1 MKKQFLFFLFCLCA
15 GVSNVW
21 AQETDW
27 SSLFT
32 RVSEGITYTCENDEA
47 YPWSLA
53 DGVLTSTNKGVGGS
67 SSTFKISLTCEHLAQ
82 IQWRYSV
89 SSESGYDKLTIKHNG
104 VELGTYSG
112 EKEFQYYTIDVLAGT
127 HELTFTYSKDGSTDT
142 GRDEAQISTISIRS
156 WGLEA
161 VEINLSAP
169 GQLGEEAVAA
179 VGTLPQMV
187 SMRLQG
193 TLNKED
199 WNAISNMTG
208 LKYVDLTET
217 TLTEI
222 PERGFANC
230 KVQEIKWPKNLKVIG
245 KAAFCSGSGNNYYYG
260 YLKGHLVLPET
271 LDSIGPAAF
280 YASPIQKV
288 TMPHKT
294 VALTSKIFQ
303 NCSSLKEVEF
313 NSCSSYITS
322 EMFKSCNSL
331 QSVSDADSVK
341 AVYNGAFYGCT
352 SLSTLGTKNP
362 KSVADYA
369 FYECKK
375 LDSIGLSEV
384 TSLGLCAFYSC
395 QSLKTVDMPKVS
407 SMSESCFSSCSA
419 LTSVSIGDKLSTI
432 PSSAFSGCSALKTI
446 TLGASVSYFDSYAFN
461 GVSPEKLYINAP
473 TPPGVYSSGVFG
485 STSGTLYVP
494 EYSMVSYKLHDYWS
508 KFTSVDVNPNPV
520 TSLALNGKLSL
531 TSNARIP
538 DSPNVMM
545 YGNGS
550 SFIVN
555 GNKEQT
561 LGRFVAHYNNSASSS
576 IISRCNNMTSTGS
589 EVRYYLDDRY
599 WYFICPPFD
608 VRMSDI
614 TTIYG
619 NQVAVR
625 YYDSE
630 ARAAGSTSNWKDVAP
645 DATLKAGQGYIF
657 KTSSDDHVCMPATEE
672 THNQIFR
679 SQAVTTPLSEYSS
692 DDANARNWN
701 LVGNPYACFYDIY
714 RMDYTAPLT
723 VWNSVNKTYNA
734 YSIADDAFA
743 LHPMEAF
750 FVQKPDGVEAITF
763 QPEGRQITSTI
774 DHSAGVKAMA
784 GKAASRRFIELELS
798 NGITDDHT
806 RLVVN
811 PQAQETFDA
820 NNDASKMMSTDITAQ
835 IFSVQGDEAYA
846 IKESPFAAGQAEI
859 GMWFPADGQYVVNIT
874 RADVKVELMDNGA
887 VVPMPY
893 TFTADEGFC
902 EGRFVLRITTDPT
915 AIEGVDGNDASA
927 PLYDLQGR
935 KVGSTTHKGIYVQ
948 KGKKMV
954 VK

>member
-15 GVSNVW
+15 GVSNLW

-27 SSLFT
+27 SPLFT

-47 YPWSLA
+47 YPWNLANGSLI
-53 DGVLTSTNKGVGGS
+53 STNKAHSS
-67 SSTFKISLTCEHLAQ
+67 SSTFKITFSCESAIYFHMQ
-82 IQWRYSV
+82 YGT
-89 SSESGYDKLTIKHNG
+89 SSEGTYDKLTVVLDERTFTCSG
-104 VELGTYSG
+104 TVSSFDFVELQPG
-112 EKEFQYYTIDVLAGT
+112 EHVLT
-127 HELTFTYSKDGSTDT
+127 LTYSKDGSGSSGSDQVWVSSLKLTDMET
-142 GRDEAQISTISIRS
+142 GIPVI
-156 WGLEA
+156 GLA
-161 VEINLSAP
+161 AP
-169 GQLGEEAVAA
+169 GQLGEEAIAQF
-179 VGTLPQMV
+179 GTLPKV
-187 SMRLQG
+187 DVLRLKG
-193 TLNKED
+193 SLNKED
-199 WNAISNMTG
+199 WTTIKNMTT
-208 LKYVDLTET
+208 LCYLDMSET
-217 TLTEI
+217 TVTEI
-222 PERGFANC
+222 PAEAFTNTSIRT
-230 KVQEIKWPKNLKVIG
+230 IKWPANLKVIG
-245 KAAFCSGSGNNYYYG
+245 GKAFYNK
-260 YLKGHLVLPET
+260 YLRGHLVLPET
-271 LDSIGPAAF
+271 LDSIGPSAF
-280 YASPIQKV
+280 YRNYIDSV
-288 TMPHKT
+288 SMPHKQI
-294 VALTSKIFQ
+294 AFANDIFRENSNLTK
-303 NCSSLKEVEF
+303 VEF
-313 NSCSSYITS
+313 NSCASYMTNN
-322 EMFKSCNSL
+322 MFYS
-331 QSVSDADSVK
+331 
-341 AVYNGAFYGCT
+341 
-352 SLSTLGTKNP
+352 
-362 KSVADYA
+362 
-369 FYECKK
+369 CKK
-375 LDSIGLSEV
+375 LRSVSGMECVKTIGGSVFAECDSLRTVGNIVPTMIGNNAFYACRKLESFDLSQV
-384 TSLGLCAFYSC
+384 TSVGEGAFYSC
-395 QSLKTVDMPKVS
+395 QSLKTVDMPEVS
-407 SMSESCFSSCSA
+407 SMGGSCFSSCSA
-419 LTSVSIGDKLSTI
+419 LTSVSIGDKLSKI
-432 PSSAFSGCSALKTI
+432 PNSAFSGCSALKTI
-446 TLGASVSYFDSYAFN
+446 TLGASVSYFDYSAFN

-473 TPPGVYSSGVFG
+473 TPPGVYSNGIFG

-550 SFIVN
+550 SFIIN

-561 LGRFVAHYNNSASSS
+561 LGSFVAYYNYGVSSS
-576 IISRCNNMTSTGS
+576 VISRCNNMTSTGS
-589 EVRYYLDDRY
+589 EARYWMNSGY

-614 TTIYG
+614 TTISG

-630 ARAAGSTSNWKDVAP
+630 ARATGSTSNWKDVAP
-645 DATLKAGQGYIF
+645 EATLKAGQGYIF
-657 KTSSDDHVCMPATEE
+657 RVSSADYVCMPATEE

-723 VWNSVNKTYNA
+723 VWNSDNSTYNA
-734 YSIADDAFA
+734 YSIADDDFA

-820 NNDASKMMSTDITAQ
+820 NNDASKMMSTDVTAQ

-902 EGRFVLRITTDPT
+902 EGRFVLRITTAPT

>member
-27 SSLFT
+27 SPLFT
-32 RVSEGITYTCENDEA
+32 RVSEGVTYTCENDEA
-47 YPWSLA
+47 YPWNLA
-53 DGVLTSTNKGVGGS
+53 NGYLISTNKADNS
-67 SSTFKISLTCEHLAQ
+67 SSTFKITFSCES
-82 IQWRYSV
+82 SV
-89 SSESGYDKLTIKHNG
+89 LFGMNYGTSTESGYDKLTVVLDGNSFTCSG
-104 VELGTYSG
+104 TASSDEFPELQPG
-112 EKEFQYYTIDVLAGT
+112 EHVLT
-127 HELTFTYSKDGSTDT
+127 LTYSKDGSGSSGSDQVWVSRLALMDQET
-142 GRDEAQISTISIRS
+142 GIPVIDLA
-156 WGLEA
+156 
-161 VEINLSAP
+161 AP
-169 GQLGEEAVAA
+169 GQLGEEAVAQF
-179 VGTLPQMV
+179 GTLPKV
-187 SMRLQG
+187 DVLRLKG
-193 TLNKED
+193 SLNKED
-199 WNAISNMTG
+199 WATIKNMTG
-208 LKYVDLTET
+208 LSYLDMTET
-217 TLTEI
+217 TVTEI
-222 PERGFANC
+222 PAEAFTNNRI
-230 KVQEIKWPKNLKVIG
+230 KTIKWPANLKVIG
-245 KAAFCSGSGNNYYYG
+245 GKAFYEK

-271 LDSIGPAAF
+271 LDSIGPSAF
-280 YASPIQKV
+280 YKNSIDSV
-288 TMPHKT
+288 SMPHKQI
-294 VALTSKIFQ
+294 AFANDIFRENPNLTK
-303 NCSSLKEVEF
+303 VEF
-313 NSCSSYITS
+313 NSCASYMTNN
-322 EMFKSCNSL
+322 MFYSCKRL
-331 QSVSDADSVK
+331 RSVSGMECVKTIGGFVFAHCDSLRTVGNISPTT
-341 AVYNGAFYGCT
+341 VGQYGFYN
-352 SLSTLGTKNP
+352 
-362 KSVADYA
+362 
-369 FYECKK
+369 CKK
-375 LDSIGLSEV
+375 LESFDLSQV
-384 TSLGLCAFYSC
+384 TSVGEDAFYSC
-395 QSLKTVDMPKVS
+395 QSLKTVDMPEVS
-407 SMSESCFSSCSA
+407 SMGGSCFSSCSA
-419 LTSVSIGDKLSTI
+419 LTSVSIGDKLSKI
-432 PSSAFSGCSALKTI
+432 PSSAFSGCRALKTI
-446 TLGASVSYFDSYAFN
+446 TLGASVSYFDSNAFN

-473 TPPGVYSSGVFG
+473 TPPGVYSNGTFG

-520 TSLALNGKLSL
+520 TSLALNSKLSL

-545 YGNGS
+545 YANGS
-550 SFIVN
+550 SFIIN

-561 LGRFVAHYNNSASSS
+561 LGSFVAYYNNSASSS
-576 IISRCNNMTSTGS
+576 VISRCNNMSSTAS
-589 EVRYYLDDRY
+589 EARYWMNSGY

-614 TTIYG
+614 TTISG
-619 NQVAVR
+619 NQVAIR

-630 ARAAGSTSNWKDVAP
+630 ARATGSTSNWKDVAP
-645 DATLKAGQGYIF
+645 EATLKAGQGYIF
-657 KTSSDDHVCMPATEE
+657 RVSSADYVCMPATEE
-672 THNQIFR
+672 THNQIFC

-723 VWNSVNKTYNA
+723 VWNSDNSTYNA
-734 YSIADDAFA
+734 YSIADDDFA
-743 LHPMEAF
+743 LRPMQAF

-915 AIEGVDGNDASA
+915 AIEGVEGNDASA

>member
-27 SSLFT
+27 SPLFT
-32 RVSEGITYTCENDEA
+32 RVSEGVTYTCENDEA
-47 YPWSLA
+47 YPWNLA
-53 DGVLTSTNKGVGGS
+53 NGYLISTNKVDKS
-67 SSTFKISLTCEHLAQ
+67 SSTFKITFSCES
-82 IQWRYSV
+82 SV
-89 SSESGYDKLTIKHNG
+89 LFGMNYGTSTESGYDKLTVVLDGNSFTCSG
-104 VELGTYSG
+104 TASSDEFTELQPG
-112 EKEFQYYTIDVLAGT
+112 EHVLT
-127 HELTFTYSKDGSTDT
+127 LTYSKDGSGSSGSDQVWVSRLALMDQET
-142 GRDEAQISTISIRS
+142 GIPVIDLA
-156 WGLEA
+156 
-161 VEINLSAP
+161 AP
-169 GQLGEEAVAA
+169 GQLGEEAVAQF
-179 VGTLPQMV
+179 GTLPKV
-187 SMRLQG
+187 DVLRLKG
-193 TLNKED
+193 SLNKED
-199 WNAISNMTG
+199 WATIKNMTG
-208 LKYVDLTET
+208 LSYLDMTET
-217 TLTEI
+217 TVTEI
-222 PERGFANC
+222 PAEAFTNNRI
-230 KVQEIKWPKNLKVIG
+230 QTIKWPANLKVIG
-245 KAAFCSGSGNNYYYG
+245 GKAFYDK

-271 LDSIGPAAF
+271 LDSIGPSAF
-280 YASPIQKV
+280 YKNTIDSV
-288 TMPHKT
+288 SMPHKQI
-294 VALTSKIFQ
+294 AFANDIFRENPNLTK
-303 NCSSLKEVEF
+303 VEF
-313 NSCSSYITS
+313 NSCASYMTNN
-322 EMFKSCNSL
+322 MFYSCKRL
-331 QSVSDADSVK
+331 RSVSGMECVKTIGGSVFAHCDSLRTVG
-341 AVYNGAFYGCT
+341 NISPTTIGQ
-352 SLSTLGTKNP
+352 
-362 KSVADYA
+362 YA
-369 FYECKK
+369 FYNCKK
-375 LDSIGLSEV
+375 LESFDLSQV
-384 TSLGLCAFYSC
+384 TSVGEDAFYSC
-395 QSLKTVDMPKVS
+395 QSLKTVDMPEVS
-407 SMSESCFSSCSA
+407 SMGGSCFSSCSA
-419 LTSVSIGDKLSTI
+419 LTSVSIGDKLSKI

-446 TLGASVSYFDSYAFN
+446 TLGASVSYFDSNAFN

-473 TPPGVYSSGVFG
+473 TPPGVYSNGTFG

-520 TSLALNGKLSL
+520 TSLALNSKLSL

-545 YGNGS
+545 YANGS
-550 SFIVN
+550 SFIIN

-561 LGRFVAHYNNSASSS
+561 LGRFVAYYNNSASSS
-576 IISRCNNMTSTGS
+576 VISRCNNMSSTAS
-589 EVRYYLDDRY
+589 EARYWMNSGY

-614 TTIYG
+614 TTISG
-619 NQVAVR
+619 NQVAIR

-657 KTSSDDHVCMPATEE
+657 RVSSADYVCMPATEE

>member
-15 GVSNVW
+15 GVSNLW

-27 SSLFT
+27 SPLFT
-32 RVSEGITYTCENDEA
+32 RVSEGVTYTCENDEA
-47 YPWSLA
+47 YPWNLANGSLI
-53 DGVLTSTNKGVGGS
+53 STNKAHSS
-67 SSTFKISLTCEHLAQ
+67 SSTFKITFSCESAIYFHMQ
-82 IQWRYSV
+82 YGT
-89 SSESGYDKLTIKHNG
+89 SSEGTYDKLTVVLDERTFTCSG
-104 VELGTYSG
+104 TVSSFDFVELQPG
-112 EKEFQYYTIDVLAGT
+112 EHVLT
-127 HELTFTYSKDGSTDT
+127 LTYSKDGSGSSGSDQVWVSSLKLTDMET
-142 GRDEAQISTISIRS
+142 GIPVI
-156 WGLEA
+156 GLA
-161 VEINLSAP
+161 AP
-169 GQLGEEAVAA
+169 GQLGEEAIAQF
-179 VGTLPQMV
+179 GTLPKV
-187 SMRLQG
+187 DVLRLKG
-193 TLNKED
+193 SLNKED
-199 WNAISNMTG
+199 WTTIKNMTY
-208 LKYVDLTET
+208 LCYLDMSET
-217 TLTEI
+217 TVTEI
-222 PERGFANC
+222 PAEAFTNTSIRT
-230 KVQEIKWPKNLKVIG
+230 IKWPANLKVIG
-245 KAAFCSGSGNNYYYG
+245 GKAFYNK
-260 YLKGHLVLPET
+260 YLRGHLVLPET
-271 LDSIGPAAF
+271 LDSIGPSAF
-280 YASPIQKV
+280 YRNYIDSV
-288 TMPHKT
+288 SMPHKQI
-294 VALTSKIFQ
+294 AFANDIFRENSNLTK
-303 NCSSLKEVEF
+303 VEF
-313 NSCSSYITS
+313 NSCASYMTNN
-322 EMFKSCNSL
+322 MFYS
-331 QSVSDADSVK
+331 
-341 AVYNGAFYGCT
+341 
-352 SLSTLGTKNP
+352 
-362 KSVADYA
+362 
-369 FYECKK
+369 CKK
-375 LDSIGLSEV
+375 LRSVSGMECVKTIGGSVFAECDSLRTVGNIVPTMIGNNAFYACRKLESFDLSQV
-384 TSLGLCAFYSC
+384 TSVGEGAFYSC
-395 QSLKTVDMPKVS
+395 QSLKTVDMPEVS
-407 SMSESCFSSCSA
+407 SMGGSCFSSCSA
-419 LTSVSIGDKLSTI
+419 LTSVSIGDKLSKI
-432 PSSAFSGCSALKTI
+432 PNSAFSGCSALKTI
-446 TLGASVSYFDSYAFN
+446 TLGASVSYFDYNAFN

-473 TPPGVYSSGVFG
+473 TPPGVYNNNTFA

-520 TSLALNGKLSL
+520 TSLTLSGKLSL

-545 YGNGS
+545 NTGS

-561 LGRFVAHYNNSASSS
+561 LGSFVAYYNNGVSSS
-576 IISRCNNMTSTGS
+576 VISRCNNMTSTGS
-589 EVRYYLDDRY
+589 EARYWMNSGY

-614 TTIYG
+614 TTISG
-619 NQVAVR
+619 NQVAIR

-630 ARAAGSTSNWKDVAP
+630 ARATGSTSNWKDVAP
-645 DATLKAGQGYIF
+645 EATLKAGQGYIF
-657 KTSSDDHVCMPATEE
+657 RVSSADYVCMPATEE

-723 VWNSVNKTYNA
+723 VWNSDNRTYNA
-734 YSIADDAFA
+734 YSIADDDFA
-743 LHPMEAF
+743 LRPMEAF

-763 QPEGRQITSTI
+763 QPEGRQTDSNI

-798 NGITDDHT
+798 NGTTDDHT

-835 IFSVQGDEAYA
+835 IFSVLGDEAYA

>member
-27 SSLFT
+27 SPLFT
-32 RVSEGITYTCENDEA
+32 RVSEGVTYTCENDEA
-47 YPWSLA
+47 YPWNLA
-53 DGVLTSTNKGVGGS
+53 NGYLISTNKVDKS
-67 SSTFKISLTCEHLAQ
+67 SSTFKITFSCES
-82 IQWRYSV
+82 SV
-89 SSESGYDKLTIKHNG
+89 LFGMNYGTSTESGYDKLTVVLDGNSFTCSG
-104 VELGTYSG
+104 TASSDEFTELQPG
-112 EKEFQYYTIDVLAGT
+112 EHVLT
-127 HELTFTYSKDGSTDT
+127 LTYSKDGSGSSGSDQVWVSRLALMDQET
-142 GRDEAQISTISIRS
+142 GIPVIDLA
-156 WGLEA
+156 
-161 VEINLSAP
+161 AP
-169 GQLGEEAVAA
+169 GQLGEEAVAQF
-179 VGTLPQMV
+179 GTLPKV
-187 SMRLQG
+187 DVLRLKG
-193 TLNKED
+193 SLNKED
-199 WNAISNMTG
+199 WATIKNMTG
-208 LKYVDLTET
+208 LSYLDMTET
-217 TLTEI
+217 TVTEI
-222 PERGFANC
+222 PAEAFTNNRI
-230 KVQEIKWPKNLKVIG
+230 KTIKWPANLKVIG
-245 KAAFCSGSGNNYYYG
+245 GKAFYEK

-271 LDSIGPAAF
+271 LDSIGPSAF
-280 YASPIQKV
+280 YKNSIDSV
-288 TMPHKT
+288 SMPHKQI
-294 VALTSKIFQ
+294 AFANDIFRENPNLTK
-303 NCSSLKEVEF
+303 VEF
-313 NSCSSYITS
+313 NSCASYMTNN
-322 EMFKSCNSL
+322 MFYSCKRL
-331 QSVSDADSVK
+331 RSVSGMECVKTIGGSVFAHCDSLRTVG
-341 AVYNGAFYGCT
+341 NISPTTIGQ
-352 SLSTLGTKNP
+352 
-362 KSVADYA
+362 YA
-369 FYECKK
+369 FYNCKK
-375 LDSIGLSEV
+375 LESFDLSQV
-384 TSLGLCAFYSC
+384 TSVGEDAFYSC
-395 QSLKTVDMPKVS
+395 QSLKTVDMPEVS
-407 SMSESCFSSCSA
+407 SMGGSCFSSCSA
-419 LTSVSIGDKLSTI
+419 LTSVSIGDKLSKI

-446 TLGASVSYFDSYAFN
+446 TLGASVSYFDSNAFN

-473 TPPGVYSSGVFG
+473 TPPGVYSNGTFG

-520 TSLALNGKLSL
+520 TSLALNSKLSL

-545 YGNGS
+545 YANGS
-550 SFIVN
+550 SFIIN

-561 LGRFVAHYNNSASSS
+561 LGRFVAYYNNSASSS
-576 IISRCNNMTSTGS
+576 VISRCNNMSSTAS
-589 EVRYYLDDRY
+589 EARYWMNSGY

-614 TTIYG
+614 TTISG
-619 NQVAVR
+619 NQVAIR

-657 KTSSDDHVCMPATEE
+657 RVSSADYVCMPATEE

-723 VWNSVNKTYNA
+723 VWNSENKTYNA
-734 YSIADDAFA
+734 YSIADDDFA
-743 LHPMEAF
+743 LRPMQAF

-774 DHSAGVKAMA
+774 DHPAGVKAMA

-859 GMWFPADGQYVVNIT
+859 GMWFPAAGQYVVNIT

-915 AIEGVDGNDASA
+915 AIEGVEGNDASA

>member
-15 GVSNVW
+15 GVSNLW

-27 SSLFT
+27 SPLFT

-47 YPWSLA
+47 YPWNLANGSLI
-53 DGVLTSTNKGVGGS
+53 STNKAHSS
-67 SSTFKISLTCEHLAQ
+67 SSTFKITFSCESAIYFHMQ
-82 IQWRYSV
+82 YGT
-89 SSESGYDKLTIKHNG
+89 SSEGTYDKLTVVLDERTFTCSG
-104 VELGTYSG
+104 TVSSFDFVELQPG
-112 EKEFQYYTIDVLAGT
+112 EHVLT
-127 HELTFTYSKDGSTDT
+127 LTYSKDGSGSSGSDQVWVSSLKLTDMET
-142 GRDEAQISTISIRS
+142 GIPVI
-156 WGLEA
+156 GLA
-161 VEINLSAP
+161 AP
-169 GQLGEEAVAA
+169 GQLGEEAIAQF
-179 VGTLPQMV
+179 GTLPKV
-187 SMRLQG
+187 DVLRLKG
-193 TLNKED
+193 SLNKED
-199 WNAISNMTG
+199 WTTIKNMTY
-208 LKYVDLTET
+208 LCYLDMSET
-217 TLTEI
+217 TVTEI
-222 PERGFANC
+222 PAEAFTNTSIRI
-230 KVQEIKWPKNLKVIG
+230 IKWPANLKVIG
-245 KAAFCSGSGNNYYYG
+245 GKAFYNK
-260 YLKGHLVLPET
+260 YLRGHLVLPET
-271 LDSIGPAAF
+271 LDSIGPSAF
-280 YASPIQKV
+280 YRNYIDSV
-288 TMPHKT
+288 SMPHKQI
-294 VALTSKIFQ
+294 AFANDIFRENSNLTK
-303 NCSSLKEVEF
+303 VEF
-313 NSCSSYITS
+313 NSCASYMTNN
-322 EMFKSCNSL
+322 MFYS
-331 QSVSDADSVK
+331 
-341 AVYNGAFYGCT
+341 
-352 SLSTLGTKNP
+352 
-362 KSVADYA
+362 
-369 FYECKK
+369 CKK
-375 LDSIGLSEV
+375 LRSVSGMECVKTIGGSVFAGCDSLRTVGNIVPTMIGNNAFYACRKLESFDLSQVTSVGEGAFQSCHTFKSVHMPNV
-384 TSLGLCAFYSC
+384 TSLGDLCFYDCAGLTEVSVGDKISKIPNQAFSSC
-395 QSLKTVDMPKVS
+395 PSLKTV
-407 SMSESCFSSCSA
+407 
-419 LTSVSIGDKLSTI
+419 
-432 PSSAFSGCSALKTI
+432 
-446 TLGASVSYFDSYAFN
+446 TLGASVSDIGYYAFRN
-461 GVSPEKLYINAP
+461 SSVEKLYVNSP
-473 TPPGVYSSGVFG
+473 TPPGVYNNDVFG

-520 TSLALNGKLSL
+520 TSLTLSGKLSL

-545 YGNGS
+545 NTGS

-561 LGRFVAHYNNSASSS
+561 LGSFVAYYNNGVSSS
-576 IISRCNNMTSTGS
+576 VISRCNNMTSTGS
-589 EVRYYLDDRY
+589 EARYWMNSGY

-614 TTIYG
+614 TTISG
-619 NQVAVR
+619 NQVAIR

-630 ARAAGSTSNWKDVAP
+630 ARATGSTSNWKDVAP
-645 DATLKAGQGYIF
+645 EATLKAGQGYIF
-657 KTSSDDHVCMPATEE
+657 RVSSADYVCMPATEE

-723 VWNSVNKTYNA
+723 VWNSDNSTYNA
-734 YSIADDAFA
+734 YSIADDDFA
-743 LHPMEAF
+743 LRPMEAF

-763 QPEGRQITSTI
+763 QPEGRQTDSNI

-798 NGITDDHT
+798 NGTTDDHT

-835 IFSVQGDEAYA
+835 IFSVLGDEAYA

>member
-15 GVSNVW
+15 GVSNLW

-27 SSLFT
+27 SPLFT

-47 YPWSLA
+47 YPWNLANGSLI
-53 DGVLTSTNKGVGGS
+53 STNKAHSS
-67 SSTFKISLTCEHLAQ
+67 SSTFKITFSCESAIYFHMQ
-82 IQWRYSV
+82 YGT
-89 SSESGYDKLTIKHNG
+89 SSEGTYDKLTVVLDERTFTCSG
-104 VELGTYSG
+104 TVSSFDFVELQPG
-112 EKEFQYYTIDVLAGT
+112 EHVLT
-127 HELTFTYSKDGSTDT
+127 LTYSKDGSGSSGSDQVWVSSLKLIDMET
-142 GRDEAQISTISIRS
+142 GIPVI
-156 WGLEA
+156 GLA
-161 VEINLSAP
+161 AP
-169 GQLGEEAVAA
+169 GQLGEEAIAQF
-179 VGTLPQMV
+179 GTLPKV
-187 SMRLQG
+187 DVLRLKG
-193 TLNKED
+193 SLNKED
-199 WNAISNMTG
+199 WTTIKNMTY
-208 LKYVDLTET
+208 LCYLDMSET
-217 TLTEI
+217 TVTEI
-222 PERGFANC
+222 PAEAFTNTSIRT
-230 KVQEIKWPKNLKVIG
+230 IKWPANLKVIG
-245 KAAFCSGSGNNYYYG
+245 GKAFYNK
-260 YLKGHLVLPET
+260 YLRGHLVLPET
-271 LDSIGPAAF
+271 LDSIGPSAF
-280 YASPIQKV
+280 YRNYIDSV
-288 TMPHKT
+288 SMPHKQI
-294 VALTSKIFQ
+294 AFANDIFRENPNLTK
-303 NCSSLKEVEF
+303 VEF
-313 NSCSSYITS
+313 NSCASYMTNN
-322 EMFKSCNSL
+322 MFYS
-331 QSVSDADSVK
+331 
-341 AVYNGAFYGCT
+341 
-352 SLSTLGTKNP
+352 
-362 KSVADYA
+362 
-369 FYECKK
+369 CKK
-375 LDSIGLSEV
+375 LRSVSGMECVKTIGGSVFAGCDSLRTVGNISPTMIGNNAFYACRKLESFDLSQVTSVGEGAFQSCHTFKSVHMPNV
-384 TSLGLCAFYSC
+384 TSLGDLCFYDCAGLTEVSVGDKISKIPNQAFSSC
-395 QSLKTVDMPKVS
+395 PSLKTV
-407 SMSESCFSSCSA
+407 
-419 LTSVSIGDKLSTI
+419 
-432 PSSAFSGCSALKTI
+432 
-446 TLGASVSYFDSYAFN
+446 TLGASVSDIGYYAFRN
-461 GVSPEKLYINAP
+461 SSVEKLYVNSP
-473 TPPGVYSSGVFG
+473 TPPGVYNNDVFG

-520 TSLALNGKLSL
+520 TSLTLSGKLSL

-545 YGNGS
+545 NTGS

-561 LGRFVAHYNNSASSS
+561 LGSFVAYYNNGVSSS
-576 IISRCNNMTSTGS
+576 VISRCNNMTSTGS
-589 EVRYYLDDRY
+589 EARYWMNSGY

-614 TTIYG
+614 TTISG
-619 NQVAVR
+619 NQVAIR

-630 ARAAGSTSNWKDVAP
+630 ARATGSTSNWKDVAP
-645 DATLKAGQGYIF
+645 EATLKAGQGYIF
-657 KTSSDDHVCMPATEE
+657 RVSSADYVCMPATEE

-723 VWNSVNKTYNA
+723 VWNSDNSTYNA
-734 YSIADDAFA
+734 YSIADDDFA

-835 IFSVQGDEAYA
+835 IFSVLGDEAYA

>member
-15 GVSNVW
+15 GVSNLW

-27 SSLFT
+27 SPLFT
-32 RVSEGITYTCENDEA
+32 RVSEGVTYTCENDEA
-47 YPWSLA
+47 YPWNLANGSLI
-53 DGVLTSTNKGVGGS
+53 STNKAHSS
-67 SSTFKISLTCEHLAQ
+67 SSTFKITFSCESAIYFHMQ
-82 IQWRYSV
+82 YGT
-89 SSESGYDKLTIKHNG
+89 SSEGTYDKLTVVLDERTFTCSG
-104 VELGTYSG
+104 TVSSFDFVELQPG
-112 EKEFQYYTIDVLAGT
+112 EHVLT
-127 HELTFTYSKDGSTDT
+127 LTYSKDGSGSSGSDQVWVSSLKLTDMET
-142 GRDEAQISTISIRS
+142 GIPVI
-156 WGLEA
+156 GLA
-161 VEINLSAP
+161 AP
-169 GQLGEEAVAA
+169 GQLGEEAIAQF
-179 VGTLPQMV
+179 GTLPKV
-187 SMRLQG
+187 DVLRLKG
-193 TLNKED
+193 SLNKED
-199 WNAISNMTG
+199 WTTIKNMTT
-208 LKYVDLTET
+208 LCYLDMSET
-217 TLTEI
+217 TVTEI
-222 PERGFANC
+222 PAEAFTNTSIRT
-230 KVQEIKWPKNLKVIG
+230 IKWPANLKVIG
-245 KAAFCSGSGNNYYYG
+245 GKAFYNK
-260 YLKGHLVLPET
+260 YLRGHLVLPET
-271 LDSIGPAAF
+271 LDSIGPSAF
-280 YASPIQKV
+280 YRNYIDSV
-288 TMPHKT
+288 SMPHKQI
-294 VALTSKIFQ
+294 AFANDIFRENSNLTK
-303 NCSSLKEVEF
+303 VEF
-313 NSCSSYITS
+313 NSCASYMTNN
-322 EMFKSCNSL
+322 MFYS
-331 QSVSDADSVK
+331 
-341 AVYNGAFYGCT
+341 
-352 SLSTLGTKNP
+352 
-362 KSVADYA
+362 
-369 FYECKK
+369 CKK
-375 LDSIGLSEV
+375 LRSVSGMECVKTIGGSVFAGCDSLRTVGNIVPTMIGNNAFYACRKLESFDLSQVTSVGEGAFQSCHTFKSVHMPNV
-384 TSLGLCAFYSC
+384 TSLGDLCFYDCAGLTEVSVGDKISKIPNQAFSSC
-395 QSLKTVDMPKVS
+395 PSLKTV
-407 SMSESCFSSCSA
+407 
-419 LTSVSIGDKLSTI
+419 
-432 PSSAFSGCSALKTI
+432 
-446 TLGASVSYFDSYAFN
+446 TLGASVSDIGYYAFRN
-461 GVSPEKLYINAP
+461 SSVEKLYVNSP
-473 TPPGVYSSGVFG
+473 TPPGVYNNDVFG

-520 TSLALNGKLSL
+520 TSLTLSGKLSL

-545 YGNGS
+545 NTGS

-561 LGRFVAHYNNSASSS
+561 LGSFVAYYNNGVSSS
-576 IISRCNNMTSTGS
+576 VISRCNNMTSTGS
-589 EVRYYLDDRY
+589 EARYWMNSGY

-614 TTIYG
+614 TTISG
-619 NQVAVR
+619 NQVAIR

-630 ARAAGSTSNWKDVAP
+630 ARATGSTSNWKDVAP
-645 DATLKAGQGYIF
+645 EATLKAGQGYIF
-657 KTSSDDHVCMPATEE
+657 RVSSADYVCMPATEE

-723 VWNSVNKTYNA
+723 VWNSDNRTYNA
-734 YSIADDAFA
+734 YSIADDDFA
-743 LHPMEAF
+743 LRPMEAF

-763 QPEGRQITSTI
+763 QPEGRQTDSNI

-798 NGITDDHT
+798 NGTTDDHT

-835 IFSVQGDEAYA
+835 IFSVLGDEAYA

>member
-15 GVSNVW
+15 GVSNIW

-32 RVSEGITYTCENDEA
+32 RVSEGVTYTCENDEA
-47 YPWSLA
+47 YPWNLA
-53 DGVLTSTNKGVGGS
+53 NGYLISTNKVDKS
-67 SSTFKISLTCEHLAQ
+67 SSTFKITFSCES
-82 IQWRYSV
+82 SV
-89 SSESGYDKLTIKHNG
+89 LFGMNYGTSTESGYDKLTVVLDGNSFTCSG
-104 VELGTYSG
+104 TASSDEFTELQPG
-112 EKEFQYYTIDVLAGT
+112 EHVLT
-127 HELTFTYSKDGSTDT
+127 LTYSKDGSGSSGSDQVWVSRLALMDQET
-142 GRDEAQISTISIRS
+142 GIPVIDLA
-156 WGLEA
+156 
-161 VEINLSAP
+161 AP
-169 GQLGEEAVAA
+169 GQLGEEAVAQF
-179 VGTLPQMV
+179 GTLPKV
-187 SMRLQG
+187 DVLRLKG
-193 TLNKED
+193 SLNKED
-199 WNAISNMTG
+199 WATIKNMTG
-208 LKYVDLTET
+208 LSYLDMTET
-217 TLTEI
+217 TVTEI
-222 PERGFANC
+222 PAEAFTNNRI
-230 KVQEIKWPKNLKVIG
+230 KTIKWPANLKVIG
-245 KAAFCSGSGNNYYYG
+245 GKAFYEK

-271 LDSIGPAAF
+271 LDSIGPSAF
-280 YASPIQKV
+280 YKNSIDSV
-288 TMPHKT
+288 SMPHKQI
-294 VALTSKIFQ
+294 AFANDIFRENPNLTK
-303 NCSSLKEVEF
+303 VEF
-313 NSCSSYITS
+313 NSCASYMTNN
-322 EMFKSCNSL
+322 MFYSCKRL
-331 QSVSDADSVK
+331 RSVSGMECVKTIGGSVFAHCDSLRTVG
-341 AVYNGAFYGCT
+341 NISPTTIGQ
-352 SLSTLGTKNP
+352 
-362 KSVADYA
+362 YA
-369 FYECKK
+369 FYNCKK
-375 LDSIGLSEV
+375 LESFDLSQV
-384 TSLGLCAFYSC
+384 TSVGEDAFYSC
-395 QSLKTVDMPKVS
+395 QSLKTVDMPEVS
-407 SMSESCFSSCSA
+407 SMGGSCFSSCSA
-419 LTSVSIGDKLSTI
+419 LTSVSIGDKLSKI

-446 TLGASVSYFDSYAFN
+446 TLGASVSYFDSNAFN

-473 TPPGVYSSGVFG
+473 TPPGVYSNGTFG

-520 TSLALNGKLSL
+520 TSLALNSKLSL

-545 YGNGS
+545 YANGS
-550 SFIVN
+550 SFIIN

-561 LGRFVAHYNNSASSS
+561 LGRFVAYYNNSASSS
-576 IISRCNNMTSTGS
+576 VISRCNNMSSTAS
-589 EVRYYLDDRY
+589 EARYWMNSGY

-614 TTIYG
+614 TTISG
-619 NQVAVR
+619 NQVAIR

-657 KTSSDDHVCMPATEE
+657 RVSSADYVCMPATEE

-723 VWNSVNKTYNA
+723 VWNSENKTYNA
-734 YSIADDAFA
+734 YSIADDDFA
-743 LHPMEAF
+743 LRPMQAF

-774 DHSAGVKAMA
+774 DHPAGVKAMA

>member
-15 GVSNVW
+15 GVSNLW

-27 SSLFT
+27 SPLFT

-47 YPWSLA
+47 YPWNLANGSLI
-53 DGVLTSTNKGVGGS
+53 STNKAHSS
-67 SSTFKISLTCEHLAQ
+67 SSTFKITFSCESAIYFHMQ
-82 IQWRYSV
+82 YGT
-89 SSESGYDKLTIKHNG
+89 SSEGTYDKLTVVLDERTFTCSG
-104 VELGTYSG
+104 TVSSFDFVELQPG
-112 EKEFQYYTIDVLAGT
+112 EHVLT
-127 HELTFTYSKDGSTDT
+127 LTYSKDGSGSSGSDQVWVSSLKLTDMET
-142 GRDEAQISTISIRS
+142 GIPVI
-156 WGLEA
+156 GLA
-161 VEINLSAP
+161 AP
-169 GQLGEEAVAA
+169 GQLGEEAIAQF
-179 VGTLPQMV
+179 GTLPKV
-187 SMRLQG
+187 DVLRLKG
-193 TLNKED
+193 SLNKED
-199 WNAISNMTG
+199 WTTIKNMTY
-208 LKYVDLTET
+208 LCYLDMSET
-217 TLTEI
+217 TVTEI
-222 PERGFANC
+222 PAEAFTNTSIRT
-230 KVQEIKWPKNLKVIG
+230 IKWPANLKVIG
-245 KAAFCSGSGNNYYYG
+245 GKAFYNK
-260 YLKGHLVLPET
+260 YLRGHLVLPET
-271 LDSIGPAAF
+271 LDSIGPSAF
-280 YASPIQKV
+280 YRNYIDSV
-288 TMPHKT
+288 SMPHKQI
-294 VALTSKIFQ
+294 AFANDIFRENSNLTK
-303 NCSSLKEVEF
+303 VEF
-313 NSCSSYITS
+313 NSCASYMTNN
-322 EMFKSCNSL
+322 MFYS
-331 QSVSDADSVK
+331 
-341 AVYNGAFYGCT
+341 
-352 SLSTLGTKNP
+352 
-362 KSVADYA
+362 
-369 FYECKK
+369 CKK
-375 LDSIGLSEV
+375 LRSVSGMECVKTIGGSVFAGCDSLRTVGNIVPTMIGNNAFYACRKLESFDLSQVTSVGEGAFQSCHTFKSVHMPNV
-384 TSLGLCAFYSC
+384 TSLGDLCFYDCAGLTEVSVGDKISKIPNQAFSSC
-395 QSLKTVDMPKVS
+395 PSLKTV
-407 SMSESCFSSCSA
+407 
-419 LTSVSIGDKLSTI
+419 
-432 PSSAFSGCSALKTI
+432 
-446 TLGASVSYFDSYAFN
+446 TLGASVSDIGYYAFRN
-461 GVSPEKLYINAP
+461 SSVEKLYVNSP
-473 TPPGVYSSGVFG
+473 TPPGVYNNDVFG

-520 TSLALNGKLSL
+520 TSLTLSGKLSL

-545 YGNGS
+545 NTGS

-561 LGRFVAHYNNSASSS
+561 LGSFVAYYNNGVSSS
-576 IISRCNNMTSTGS
+576 VISRCNNMTSTGS
-589 EVRYYLDDRY
+589 EARYWMNSGY

-614 TTIYG
+614 TTISG
-619 NQVAVR
+619 NQVAIR

-630 ARAAGSTSNWKDVAP
+630 ARATGSTSNWKDVAP
-645 DATLKAGQGYIF
+645 EATLKAGQGYIF
-657 KTSSDDHVCMPATEE
+657 RVSSADYVCMPATEE

-723 VWNSVNKTYNA
+723 VWNSDNSTYNA
-734 YSIADDAFA
+734 YSIADDDFA
-743 LHPMEAF
+743 LRPMQAF

-763 QPEGRQITSTI
+763 QPDGRQITSTI

-893 TFTADEGFC
+893 TFTAGEGFC

-915 AIEGVDGNDASA
+915 AIEGVEGNDASA

>member
-27 SSLFT
+27 SPLFT
-32 RVSEGITYTCENDEA
+32 RVSEGVTYTCENDEA
-47 YPWSLA
+47 YPWNLA
-53 DGVLTSTNKGVGGS
+53 NGYLISTNKVDKS
-67 SSTFKISLTCEHLAQ
+67 SSTFKITFSCES
-82 IQWRYSV
+82 SV
-89 SSESGYDKLTIKHNG
+89 LFGMNYGTSTESGYDKLTVVLDGNSFTCSG
-104 VELGTYSG
+104 TASSDEFTELQPG
-112 EKEFQYYTIDVLAGT
+112 EHVLT
-127 HELTFTYSKDGSTDT
+127 LTYSKDGSGSSGSDQVWVSRLALMDQET
-142 GRDEAQISTISIRS
+142 GIPVIDLA
-156 WGLEA
+156 
-161 VEINLSAP
+161 AP
-169 GQLGEEAVAA
+169 GQLGEEAVAQF
-179 VGTLPQMV
+179 GTLPKV
-187 SMRLQG
+187 DVLRLKG
-193 TLNKED
+193 SLNKED
-199 WNAISNMTG
+199 WATIKNMTG
-208 LKYVDLTET
+208 LSYLDMTET
-217 TLTEI
+217 TVTEI
-222 PERGFANC
+222 PAEAFTNNRI
-230 KVQEIKWPKNLKVIG
+230 QTIKWPANLKVIG
-245 KAAFCSGSGNNYYYG
+245 GKAFYDK

-271 LDSIGPAAF
+271 LDSIGPSAF
-280 YASPIQKV
+280 YKNTIDSV
-288 TMPHKT
+288 SMPHKQI
-294 VALTSKIFQ
+294 AFANDIFRENPNLTK
-303 NCSSLKEVEF
+303 VEF
-313 NSCSSYITS
+313 NSCASYMTNN
-322 EMFKSCNSL
+322 MFYSCKRL
-331 QSVSDADSVK
+331 RSVSGMECVKTIGGSVFAHCDSLRTVG
-341 AVYNGAFYGCT
+341 NISPTTIGQ
-352 SLSTLGTKNP
+352 
-362 KSVADYA
+362 YA
-369 FYECKK
+369 FYNCKK
-375 LDSIGLSEV
+375 LESFDLSQV
-384 TSLGLCAFYSC
+384 TSVGEDAFYSC
-395 QSLKTVDMPKVS
+395 QSLKTVDMPEVS
-407 SMSESCFSSCSA
+407 SMGGSCFSSCSA
-419 LTSVSIGDKLSTI
+419 LTSVSIGDKLSKI

-446 TLGASVSYFDSYAFN
+446 TLGASVSYFDSNAFN

-473 TPPGVYSSGVFG
+473 TPPGVYSNGTFG

-520 TSLALNGKLSL
+520 TSLALNSKLSL

-545 YGNGS
+545 YANGS
-550 SFIVN
+550 SFIIN

-561 LGRFVAHYNNSASSS
+561 LGRFVAYYNNSASSS
-576 IISRCNNMTSTGS
+576 VISRCNNMSSTAS
-589 EVRYYLDDRY
+589 EARYWMNSGY

-614 TTIYG
+614 TTISG
-619 NQVAVR
+619 NQVAIR

-657 KTSSDDHVCMPATEE
+657 RVSSADYVCMPATEE

-723 VWNSVNKTYNA
+723 VWNSENKTYNA
-734 YSIADDAFA
+734 YSIADDDFA
-743 LHPMEAF
+743 LRPMQAF

-774 DHSAGVKAMA
+774 DHPAGVKAMA

-798 NGITDDHT
+798 NGTTNDHT

-859 GMWFPADGQYVVNIT
+859 GMWFPAAGQYVVNIT

>member
-1 MKKQFLFFLFCLCA
+1 MKKQFLFFLFCICA

-27 SSLFT
+27 SPLFT
-32 RVSEGITYTCENDEA
+32 RVSEGVTYTCENDEA
-47 YPWSLA
+47 YPWNLA
-53 DGVLTSTNKGVGGS
+53 NGYLISTNKVDKS
-67 SSTFKISLTCEHLAQ
+67 SSTFKITFSCES
-82 IQWRYSV
+82 SV
-89 SSESGYDKLTIKHNG
+89 LFGMNYGTSTESGYDKLTVVLDGNSFTCSG
-104 VELGTYSG
+104 TASSDEFTELQPG
-112 EKEFQYYTIDVLAGT
+112 EHVLT
-127 HELTFTYSKDGSTDT
+127 LTYSKDGSGSSGSDQVWVSRLALMDQET
-142 GRDEAQISTISIRS
+142 GIPVIDLA
-156 WGLEA
+156 
-161 VEINLSAP
+161 AP
-169 GQLGEEAVAA
+169 GQLGEEAVAQF
-179 VGTLPQMV
+179 GTLPKV
-187 SMRLQG
+187 DVLRLKG
-193 TLNKED
+193 SLNKED
-199 WNAISNMTG
+199 WATIKNMTG
-208 LKYVDLTET
+208 LSYLDMTET
-217 TLTEI
+217 TVTEI
-222 PERGFANC
+222 PAEAFTNNRI
-230 KVQEIKWPKNLKVIG
+230 KTIKWPANLKVIG
-245 KAAFCSGSGNNYYYG
+245 GKAFYEK

-271 LDSIGPAAF
+271 LDSIGPSAF
-280 YASPIQKV
+280 YKNSIDSV
-288 TMPHKT
+288 SMPHKQI
-294 VALTSKIFQ
+294 AFANDIFRENPNLTK
-303 NCSSLKEVEF
+303 VEF
-313 NSCSSYITS
+313 NSCASYMTNN
-322 EMFKSCNSL
+322 MFYSCKRL
-331 QSVSDADSVK
+331 RSVSGMECVKTIGGSVFAHCDSLRTVG
-341 AVYNGAFYGCT
+341 NISPTTIGQ
-352 SLSTLGTKNP
+352 
-362 KSVADYA
+362 YA
-369 FYECKK
+369 FYNCKK
-375 LDSIGLSEV
+375 LESFDLSQV
-384 TSLGLCAFYSC
+384 TSVGEDAFYSC
-395 QSLKTVDMPKVS
+395 QSLKTVDMPEVS
-407 SMSESCFSSCSA
+407 SMGGSCFSSCSA
-419 LTSVSIGDKLSTI
+419 LTSVSIGDKLSKI

-446 TLGASVSYFDSYAFN
+446 TLGASVSYFDSNAFN

-473 TPPGVYSSGVFG
+473 TPPGVYSNGTFG

-520 TSLALNGKLSL
+520 TSLALNSKLSL

-545 YGNGS
+545 YANGS
-550 SFIVN
+550 SFIIN

-561 LGRFVAHYNNSASSS
+561 LGRFVAYYNNSASSS
-576 IISRCNNMTSTGS
+576 VISRCNNMSSTAS
-589 EVRYYLDDRY
+589 EARYWMNSGY

-614 TTIYG
+614 TTISG
-619 NQVAVR
+619 NQVAIR

-657 KTSSDDHVCMPATEE
+657 RVSSADYVCMPATEE

-723 VWNSVNKTYNA
+723 VWNSENKTYNA
-734 YSIADDAFA
+734 YSIADDDFA
-743 LHPMEAF
+743 LRPMQAF

-774 DHSAGVKAMA
+774 DHPAGVKAMA

>member
-15 GVSNVW
+15 GVSNLW

-27 SSLFT
+27 SPLFT
-32 RVSEGITYTCENDEA
+32 RVSEGVTYTCENDEA
-47 YPWSLA
+47 YPWNLANGSLI
-53 DGVLTSTNKGVGGS
+53 STNKAHSS
-67 SSTFKISLTCEHLAQ
+67 SSTFKITFSCESAIYFHMQ
-82 IQWRYSV
+82 YGT
-89 SSESGYDKLTIKHNG
+89 SSEGTYDKLTVVLDERTFTCSG
-104 VELGTYSG
+104 TVSSFDFVELQPG
-112 EKEFQYYTIDVLAGT
+112 EHVLT
-127 HELTFTYSKDGSTDT
+127 LTYSKDGSGSSGSDQVWVSSLKLTDMET
-142 GRDEAQISTISIRS
+142 GIPVIDLA
-156 WGLEA
+156 
-161 VEINLSAP
+161 AP
-169 GQLGEEAVAA
+169 GQLGEEAIAQF
-179 VGTLPQMV
+179 GTLPKV
-187 SMRLQG
+187 DVLRLKG
-193 TLNKED
+193 SLNKED
-199 WNAISNMTG
+199 WTTIKNMTT
-208 LKYVDLTET
+208 LCYLDMSET
-217 TLTEI
+217 TVTEI
-222 PERGFANC
+222 PAEAFTNTSIRT
-230 KVQEIKWPKNLKVIG
+230 IKWPANLKVIG
-245 KAAFCSGSGNNYYYG
+245 GKAFYDK
-260 YLKGHLVLPET
+260 YLRGHLVLPET
-271 LDSIGPAAF
+271 LDSIGPSAF
-280 YASPIQKV
+280 YRNYIDSV
-288 TMPHKT
+288 SMPHKQI
-294 VALTSKIFQ
+294 AFANDIFRENSNLTK
-303 NCSSLKEVEF
+303 VEF
-313 NSCSSYITS
+313 NSCASYMTNN
-322 EMFKSCNSL
+322 MFYS
-331 QSVSDADSVK
+331 
-341 AVYNGAFYGCT
+341 
-352 SLSTLGTKNP
+352 
-362 KSVADYA
+362 
-369 FYECKK
+369 CKK
-375 LDSIGLSEV
+375 LRSVSGMECVKTIGGSVFAGCDSLRTVGNVVPTMIGNNAFYACRKLESFDLSQV
-384 TSLGLCAFYSC
+384 TSVGEGAFYSC
-395 QSLKTVDMPKVS
+395 QSLKTVDMPEVS
-407 SMSESCFSSCSA
+407 SMGGSCFSSCSA
-419 LTSVSIGDKLSTI
+419 LTSVSIGDKLSKI
-432 PSSAFSGCSALKTI
+432 PNSAFSGCSALKTI
-446 TLGASVSYFDSYAFN
+446 TLGASVSYFDYSAFN

-473 TPPGVYSSGVFG
+473 TPPGVYSNGIFG

-550 SFIVN
+550 SFIIN

-561 LGRFVAHYNNSASSS
+561 LGSFVAYYNYGVSSS
-576 IISRCNNMTSTGS
+576 VISRCSNMSSTAS
-589 EVRYYLDDRY
+589 EARYWMNSGY

-614 TTIYG
+614 TTISG

-630 ARAAGSTSNWKDVAP
+630 ARATGSTSNWKDVAP
-645 DATLKAGQGYIF
+645 EATLKAGQGYIF
-657 KTSSDDHVCMPATEE
+657 RVSSADYVCMPATEE

-723 VWNSVNKTYNA
+723 VWNSDNSTYNA
-734 YSIADDAFA
+734 YSIADDDFA
-743 LHPMEAF
+743 LRPMQAF

-874 RADVKVELMDNGA
+874 RADVKVELMDNGT
-887 VVPMPY
+887 VVPIPY

>member
-15 GVSNVW
+15 GVSNLW

-27 SSLFT
+27 SPLFT

-47 YPWSLA
+47 YPWNLANGSLI
-53 DGVLTSTNKGVGGS
+53 STNKAHSS
-67 SSTFKISLTCEHLAQ
+67 SSTFKITFSCESAIYFHMQ
-82 IQWRYSV
+82 YGT
-89 SSESGYDKLTIKHNG
+89 SSEGTYDKLTVVLDERTFTCSG
-104 VELGTYSG
+104 TVSSFDFVELQPG
-112 EKEFQYYTIDVLAGT
+112 EHVLT
-127 HELTFTYSKDGSTDT
+127 LTYSKDGSGSSGSDQVWVSSLKLTDMET
-142 GRDEAQISTISIRS
+142 GIPVI
-156 WGLEA
+156 GLA
-161 VEINLSAP
+161 AP
-169 GQLGEEAVAA
+169 GQLGEEAIAQF
-179 VGTLPQMV
+179 GTLPKV
-187 SMRLQG
+187 DVLRLKG
-193 TLNKED
+193 SLNKED
-199 WNAISNMTG
+199 WTTIKNMTY
-208 LKYVDLTET
+208 LCYLDMSET
-217 TLTEI
+217 TVTEI
-222 PERGFANC
+222 PAEAFTNTSIRT
-230 KVQEIKWPKNLKVIG
+230 IKWPANLKVIG
-245 KAAFCSGSGNNYYYG
+245 GKAFYNK
-260 YLKGHLVLPET
+260 YLRGHLVLPET
-271 LDSIGPAAF
+271 LDSIGPSAF
-280 YASPIQKV
+280 YRNYIDSV
-288 TMPHKT
+288 SMPHKQI
-294 VALTSKIFQ
+294 AFANDIFRENSNLTK
-303 NCSSLKEVEF
+303 VEF
-313 NSCSSYITS
+313 NSCASYMTNN
-322 EMFKSCNSL
+322 MFYS
-331 QSVSDADSVK
+331 
-341 AVYNGAFYGCT
+341 
-352 SLSTLGTKNP
+352 
-362 KSVADYA
+362 
-369 FYECKK
+369 CKK
-375 LDSIGLSEV
+375 LRSVSGMECVKTIGGSVFAGCDSLRTVGNIVPTMIGNNAFYACRKLESFDLSQVTSVGEGAFQSCHTFKSVHMPNV
-384 TSLGLCAFYSC
+384 TSLGDLCFYDCAGLTEVSVGDKISKIPNQAFSSC
-395 QSLKTVDMPKVS
+395 PSLKTV
-407 SMSESCFSSCSA
+407 
-419 LTSVSIGDKLSTI
+419 
-432 PSSAFSGCSALKTI
+432 
-446 TLGASVSYFDSYAFN
+446 TLGASVSDIGYYAFRN
-461 GVSPEKLYINAP
+461 SSVEKLYVNSP
-473 TPPGVYSSGVFG
+473 TPPGVYNNDVFG

-545 YGNGS
+545 NTGS

-561 LGRFVAHYNNSASSS
+561 LGRFVAYYNNSASSS
-576 IISRCNNMTSTGS
+576 IISRCNNMSSTAS
-589 EVRYYLDDRY
+589 EARYWMNSGY

-614 TTIYG
+614 TTISG
-619 NQVAVR
+619 NQVAIR

-630 ARAAGSTSNWKDVAP
+630 ARATGSTSNWKDVAP
-645 DATLKAGQGYIF
+645 EATLKAGQGYIF
-657 KTSSDDHVCMPATEE
+657 RVSSADYVCMPATEE

-723 VWNSVNKTYNA
+723 VWNSDNSTYNA
-734 YSIADDAFA
+734 YSIADDDFA
-743 LHPMEAF
+743 LRPMEAF

-763 QPEGRQITSTI
+763 QPDGRQITSTI

-798 NGITDDHT
+798 NGTTDDHT

-835 IFSVQGDEAYA
+835 IFSVLGDEAYA

>member
-15 GVSNVW
+15 GVSNLW

-27 SSLFT
+27 SPLFT
-32 RVSEGITYTCENDEA
+32 RVSEGITYTCENDET
-47 YPWSLA
+47 YPWNLA
-53 DGVLTSTNKGVGGS
+53 NGYLISTNKVDRS
-67 SSTFKISLTCEHLAQ
+67 SSTFKITFNCESAVLF
-82 IQWRYSV
+82 YMNYGTST
-89 SSESGYDKLTIKHNG
+89 ESGYDKLTVVLDGNSF
-104 VELGTYSG
+104 TSSG
-112 EKEFQYYTIDVLAGT
+112 EVSSGETTELQPGEHVLT
-127 HELTFTYSKDGSTDT
+127 LTYSKDGSGT
-142 GRDEAQISTISIRS
+142 GGSDQVWVYHLALMDPETGIPVIDLA
-156 WGLEA
+156 
-161 VEINLSAP
+161 AP
-169 GQLGEEAVAA
+169 GQLGEEAVAQF
-179 VGTLPQMV
+179 GTLPKV
-187 SMRLQG
+187 DVLRLKG
-193 TLNKED
+193 TLNAED
-199 WNAISNMTG
+199 WKTMKNLTG
-208 LKYVDLTET
+208 LRYLDMTET
-217 TLTEI
+217 TVTEI
-222 PERGFANC
+222 PAEAFTNNSI
-230 KVQEIKWPKNLKVIG
+230 QTIKWPANLKVIG
-245 KAAFCSGSGNNYYYG
+245 GKAFYDKI
-260 YLKGHLVLPET
+260 LKGHLVLPET
-271 LDSIGPAAF
+271 LDSIGPSAF
-280 YASPIQKV
+280 YRNNIDSV
-288 TMPHKT
+288 SMPHKQIALANGIFSQNTNLKT
-294 VALTSKIFQ
+294 VK
-303 NCSSLKEVEF
+303 F
-313 NSCSSYITS
+313 NSCSSYMPS
-322 EMFKSCNSL
+322 SMFYNCTSL
-331 QSVSDADSVK
+331 QSVSGTESVK
-341 AVYNGAFYGCT
+341 AVYGYAFFQCRELTSAGAMIPT
-352 SLSTLGTKNP
+352 TLG
-362 KSVADYA
+362 DYA
-369 FYECKK
+369 FNDCGK
-375 LDSIGLSEV
+375 LEAIDLSEV
-384 TSLGLCAFYSC
+384 TSLGERAFVSC
-395 QSLKTVDMPKVS
+395 KSLKTVDLPKVS
-407 SMSESCFSSCSA
+407 SMKEVCFNSCSA
-419 LTSVSIGDKLSTI
+419 LTSVSIGDGLSKI
-432 PSSAFSGCSALKTI
+432 PSSAFAGCSALKTI
-446 TLGASVSYFDSYAFN
+446 TLGASVSYFDSNAFS

-473 TPPGVYSSGVFG
+473 TPPGVYNNDTFG

-545 YGNGS
+545 NTGS

-561 LGRFVAHYNNSASSS
+561 LGSFVAYYNNSASSS
-576 IISRCNNMTSTGS
+576 IISRCNNMSSTAS
-589 EVRYYLDDRY
+589 EARYRMNSGY

-614 TTIYG
+614 TTISG
-619 NQVAVR
+619 NQVAIR

-645 DATLKAGQGYIF
+645 DATLKVGQGYIF
-657 KTSSDDHVCMPATEE
+657 RVSSADYVCMPATEE

-723 VWNSVNKTYNA
+723 VWNTDNSTYNA
-734 YSIADDAFA
+734 YSIADDDFA
-743 LHPMEAF
+743 LRPMQAF

-763 QPEGRQITSTI
+763 QPVGRQITSTI
-774 DHSAGVKAMA
+774 DHPAGVKAMA
-784 GKAASRRFIELELS
+784 GKAASRRFVELELS

-874 RADVKVELMDNGA
+874 RADVKVELMDNGT

>member
-15 GVSNVW
+15 GVSNLW

-27 SSLFT
+27 SPLFT
-32 RVSEGITYTCENDEA
+32 RVSEGVTYTCENDEA
-47 YPWSLA
+47 YPWNLANGSLI
-53 DGVLTSTNKGVGGS
+53 STNKAHSS
-67 SSTFKISLTCEHLAQ
+67 SSTFKITFSCESAIYFHMQ
-82 IQWRYSV
+82 YGT
-89 SSESGYDKLTIKHNG
+89 SSEGTYDKLTVVLDERTFTCSG
-104 VELGTYSG
+104 TVSSFDFVELQPG
-112 EKEFQYYTIDVLAGT
+112 EHVLT
-127 HELTFTYSKDGSTDT
+127 LTYSKDGSGSSGSDQVWVSSLKLTDMET
-142 GRDEAQISTISIRS
+142 GIPVI
-156 WGLEA
+156 GLA
-161 VEINLSAP
+161 AP
-169 GQLGEEAVAA
+169 GQLGEEAIAQF
-179 VGTLPQMV
+179 GTLPKV
-187 SMRLQG
+187 DVLRLKG
-193 TLNKED
+193 SLNKED
-199 WNAISNMTG
+199 WTTIKNMTY
-208 LKYVDLTET
+208 LCYLDMSET
-217 TLTEI
+217 TVTEI
-222 PERGFANC
+222 PAEAFTNTSIRT
-230 KVQEIKWPKNLKVIG
+230 IKWPANLKVIG
-245 KAAFCSGSGNNYYYG
+245 GKAFYNK
-260 YLKGHLVLPET
+260 YLRGHLVLPET
-271 LDSIGPAAF
+271 LDSIGPSAF
-280 YASPIQKV
+280 YRNYIDSV
-288 TMPHKT
+288 SMPHKQI
-294 VALTSKIFQ
+294 AFANDIFRENSNLTK
-303 NCSSLKEVEF
+303 VEF
-313 NSCSSYITS
+313 NSCASYMTNN
-322 EMFKSCNSL
+322 MFYS
-331 QSVSDADSVK
+331 
-341 AVYNGAFYGCT
+341 
-352 SLSTLGTKNP
+352 
-362 KSVADYA
+362 
-369 FYECKK
+369 CKK
-375 LDSIGLSEV
+375 LRSVSGMECVKTIGGSVFAECDSLRTVGNIVPTMIGNNAFYACRKLESFDLSQV
-384 TSLGLCAFYSC
+384 TSVGEGAFYSC
-395 QSLKTVDMPKVS
+395 QSLKTVDMPEVS
-407 SMSESCFSSCSA
+407 SMGGGCFSSCSA
-419 LTSVSIGDKLSTI
+419 LTSVSIGDKLSKI
-432 PSSAFSGCSALKTI
+432 PNSAFSGCSALKTI
-446 TLGASVSYFDSYAFN
+446 TLGASVSYFDYSAFY

-473 TPPGVYSSGVFG
+473 TPPGVYNNDVFG

-520 TSLALNGKLSL
+520 TSLTLSGKLSL

-545 YGNGS
+545 NTGS

-561 LGRFVAHYNNSASSS
+561 LGSFVAYYNNGVSSS
-576 IISRCNNMTSTGS
+576 VISRCNNMTSTGS
-589 EVRYYLDDRY
+589 EARYWMNSGY

-614 TTIYG
+614 TTISG
-619 NQVAVR
+619 NQVAIR

-630 ARAAGSTSNWKDVAP
+630 ARATGSTSNWKDVAP
-645 DATLKAGQGYIF
+645 EATLKAGQGYIF
-657 KTSSDDHVCMPATEE
+657 RVSSADYVCMPATEE

-723 VWNSVNKTYNA
+723 VWNSDNSTYNA
-734 YSIADDAFA
+734 YSIADDDFA
-743 LHPMEAF
+743 LHPMQAF

-763 QPEGRQITSTI
+763 QPEGRQTDSNI

-798 NGITDDHT
+798 NGTTDDHT

-835 IFSVQGDEAYA
+835 IFSVLGDEAYA

>member
-15 GVSNVW
+15 GVSNLW

-27 SSLFT
+27 SPLFT
-32 RVSEGITYTCENDEA
+32 RVSEGVTYTCENDEA
-47 YPWSLA
+47 YPWNLANGSLI
-53 DGVLTSTNKGVGGS
+53 STNKAHSS
-67 SSTFKISLTCEHLAQ
+67 SSTFKITFSCESAIYFHMQ
-82 IQWRYSV
+82 YGT
-89 SSESGYDKLTIKHNG
+89 SSEGTYDKLTVVLDERTFTCSG
-104 VELGTYSG
+104 TVSSFDFVELQPG
-112 EKEFQYYTIDVLAGT
+112 EHVLT
-127 HELTFTYSKDGSTDT
+127 LTYSKDGSGSSGSDQVWVSSLKLTDMET
-142 GRDEAQISTISIRS
+142 GIPVIDLA
-156 WGLEA
+156 
-161 VEINLSAP
+161 AP
-169 GQLGEEAVAA
+169 GQLGEEAIAQF
-179 VGTLPQMV
+179 GTLPKV
-187 SMRLQG
+187 DVLRLKG
-193 TLNKED
+193 SLNKED
-199 WNAISNMTG
+199 WTTIKNMTT
-208 LKYVDLTET
+208 LCYLDMSET
-217 TLTEI
+217 TVTEI
-222 PERGFANC
+222 PAEAFTNTSIRT
-230 KVQEIKWPKNLKVIG
+230 IKWPANLKVIG
-245 KAAFCSGSGNNYYYG
+245 GKAFYNK
-260 YLKGHLVLPET
+260 YLRGHLVLPET
-271 LDSIGPAAF
+271 LDSIGPSAF
-280 YASPIQKV
+280 YRNYIDSV
-288 TMPHKT
+288 SMPHKQI
-294 VALTSKIFQ
+294 AFANDIFRENSNLTK
-303 NCSSLKEVEF
+303 VEF
-313 NSCSSYITS
+313 NSCASYMTNN
-322 EMFKSCNSL
+322 MFYS
-331 QSVSDADSVK
+331 
-341 AVYNGAFYGCT
+341 
-352 SLSTLGTKNP
+352 
-362 KSVADYA
+362 
-369 FYECKK
+369 CKK
-375 LDSIGLSEV
+375 LRSVSGMECVKTIGGSVFAECDSLRTVGNIVPTMIGNNAFYACRKLESFDLSQV
-384 TSLGLCAFYSC
+384 TSVGEGAFYSC
-395 QSLKTVDMPKVS
+395 QSLKTVDMPEVS
-407 SMSESCFSSCSA
+407 SMGGSCFSSCSA
-419 LTSVSIGDKLSTI
+419 LTSVSIGDKLSKI
-432 PSSAFSGCSALKTI
+432 PNSAFSGCSALKTI
-446 TLGASVSYFDSYAFN
+446 TLGASVSYFDYSAFN

-473 TPPGVYSSGVFG
+473 TPPGVYSNGIFG

-550 SFIVN
+550 SFIIN

-561 LGRFVAHYNNSASSS
+561 LGSFVAYYNYGVSSS
-576 IISRCNNMTSTGS
+576 VISRCNNMTSTAS
-589 EVRYYLDDRY
+589 EARYWMNSGY

-614 TTIYG
+614 TTISG

-630 ARAAGSTSNWKDVAP
+630 ARATGSTSNWKDVAP
-645 DATLKAGQGYIF
+645 EATLKAGQGYIF
-657 KTSSDDHVCMPATEE
+657 RVSSADYVCMPATEE

-723 VWNSVNKTYNA
+723 VWNSDNSTYNA
-734 YSIADDAFA
+734 YSIADDDFA

-820 NNDASKMMSTDITAQ
+820 NNDASKMMSTDVTAQ

-902 EGRFVLRITTDPT
+902 EGRFVLRITTAPT

>member
-27 SSLFT
+27 SPLFT
-32 RVSEGITYTCENDEA
+32 RVSEGVTYTCENDEA
-47 YPWSLA
+47 YPWNLA
-53 DGVLTSTNKGVGGS
+53 NGYLISTNKAHSS
-67 SSTFKISLTCEHLAQ
+67 SSTFKITFSCES
-82 IQWRYSV
+82 SV
-89 SSESGYDKLTIKHNG
+89 FFYMDYGTSTESGYDKLTVVLDGNSFTCS
-104 VELGTYSG
+104 GTASSG
-112 EKEFQYYTIDVLAGT
+112 ELTELQSGEHVLT
-127 HELTFTYSKDGSTDT
+127 LTYSKDGSGT
-142 GRDEAQISTISIRS
+142 GGSDQVWVS
-156 WGLEA
+156 GLSFFDKETGIPLIDLA
-161 VEINLSAP
+161 AP
-169 GQLGEEAVAA
+169 GQLGEEAVAQF
-179 VGTLPQMV
+179 GTLPKV
-187 SMRLQG
+187 DIVRLKG
-193 TLNKED
+193 SLNAED
-199 WNAISNMTG
+199 WKTIKNMTG
-208 LKYVDLTET
+208 LSYLDMTET
-217 TLTEI
+217 TVTEI
-222 PERGFANC
+222 PAEAFTNNRI
-230 KVQEIKWPKNLKVIG
+230 KTIKWPANLKVIG
-245 KAAFCSGSGNNYYYG
+245 GKAFYDKS
-260 YLKGHLVLPET
+260 LKGHLVLPET
-271 LDSIGPAAF
+271 LDSIGPSAF
-280 YASPIQKV
+280 YRNSIDSV
-288 TMPHKT
+288 SMPHKQI
-294 VALTSKIFQ
+294 AFANDIFRENSNLTK
-303 NCSSLKEVEF
+303 VEF
-313 NSCSSYITS
+313 NSCASYMTNN
-322 EMFKSCNSL
+322 MFYS
-331 QSVSDADSVK
+331 
-341 AVYNGAFYGCT
+341 
-352 SLSTLGTKNP
+352 
-362 KSVADYA
+362 
-369 FYECKK
+369 CKK
-375 LDSIGLSEV
+375 LRSVSGMECVKTIGGSVFAACDSLRTVGDIVPTTIGQYAFHNCKKLESFDLSQVTSVGNYAFQACHTFKSVHMPNV
-384 TSLGLCAFYSC
+384 TSLGEYCFYDCAGLTEVSVGDKISQIAREAFSSC
-395 QSLKTVDMPKVS
+395 PSLKTV
-407 SMSESCFSSCSA
+407 
-419 LTSVSIGDKLSTI
+419 
-432 PSSAFSGCSALKTI
+432 
-446 TLGASVSYFDSYAFN
+446 TLGASVSYIDYYAFRN
-461 GVSPEKLYINAP
+461 SSVEKLYVNSP
-473 TPPGVYSSGVFG
+473 TPPGVYDSNTFG

-614 TTIYG
+614 TTISG
-619 NQVAVR
+619 NQVAIR

-679 SQAVTTPLSEYSS
+679 SQAVATPLSEYSS

-723 VWNSVNKTYNA
+723 VWNSENKTYNA

-774 DHSAGVKAMA
+774 DHPAGVKAMA

>member
-27 SSLFT
+27 SPLFT

-47 YPWSLA
+47 YPWNLANGSLI
-53 DGVLTSTNKGVGGS
+53 STNKAHSS
-67 SSTFKISLTCEHLAQ
+67 SSTFKITFSCESAIYFHMQ
-82 IQWRYSV
+82 YGT
-89 SSESGYDKLTIKHNG
+89 SSEGTYDKLTVVLDERTFTCSG
-104 VELGTYSG
+104 TVSSFDFVELQPG
-112 EKEFQYYTIDVLAGT
+112 EHVLT
-127 HELTFTYSKDGSTDT
+127 LTYSKDGSGSSGSDQVWVSSLKLTDMET
-142 GRDEAQISTISIRS
+142 GIPVI
-156 WGLEA
+156 GLA
-161 VEINLSAP
+161 AP
-169 GQLGEEAVAA
+169 GQLGEEAIAQF
-179 VGTLPQMV
+179 GTLPKV
-187 SMRLQG
+187 DVLRLKG
-193 TLNKED
+193 SLNKED
-199 WNAISNMTG
+199 WTTIKNMTY
-208 LKYVDLTET
+208 LCYLDMSET
-217 TLTEI
+217 TVTEI
-222 PERGFANC
+222 PAEAFTNTSIRT
-230 KVQEIKWPKNLKVIG
+230 IKWPANLKVIG
-245 KAAFCSGSGNNYYYG
+245 GKAFYNK

-271 LDSIGPAAF
+271 LDSIGPSAF
-280 YASPIQKV
+280 YKNLIDSV
-288 TMPHKT
+288 SMPHKQI
-294 VALTSKIFQ
+294 AFANDIFRENSNLTK
-303 NCSSLKEVEF
+303 VEF
-313 NSCSSYITS
+313 NSCASYMTNN
-322 EMFKSCNSL
+322 MFYS
-331 QSVSDADSVK
+331 
-341 AVYNGAFYGCT
+341 
-352 SLSTLGTKNP
+352 
-362 KSVADYA
+362 
-369 FYECKK
+369 CKK
-375 LDSIGLSEV
+375 LRSVSGMECVKTIGGSVFAGCDSLRTVGNIVPTMIGNNAFYACRKLESFDLSQVTSVGEGAFQSCHTFKSVHMPNV
-384 TSLGLCAFYSC
+384 TSLGDLCFYDCAGLTEVSVGDKISKIPNQAFSSC
-395 QSLKTVDMPKVS
+395 PSLKTV
-407 SMSESCFSSCSA
+407 
-419 LTSVSIGDKLSTI
+419 
-432 PSSAFSGCSALKTI
+432 
-446 TLGASVSYFDSYAFN
+446 TLGASVSDIGYYAFRN
-461 GVSPEKLYINAP
+461 SSVEKLYVNSP
-473 TPPGVYSSGVFG
+473 TPPGVYNNDVFG

-520 TSLALNGKLSL
+520 TSLTLSGKLSL

-545 YGNGS
+545 NTGS

-561 LGRFVAHYNNSASSS
+561 LGSFVAYYNNGVSSS
-576 IISRCNNMTSTGS
+576 VISRCNNMTSTGS
-589 EVRYYLDDRY
+589 EARYWMNSGY

-614 TTIYG
+614 TTISG
-619 NQVAVR
+619 NQVAIR

-630 ARAAGSTSNWKDVAP
+630 ARATGSTSNWKDVAP
-645 DATLKAGQGYIF
+645 EATLKAGQGYIF
-657 KTSSDDHVCMPATEE
+657 RVSSADYVCMPATEE

-723 VWNSVNKTYNA
+723 VWNSDNRTYNA
-734 YSIADDAFA
+734 YSIADDDFA
-743 LHPMEAF
+743 LRPMEAF

-763 QPEGRQITSTI
+763 QPEGRQTDSNI
-774 DHSAGVKAMA
+774 DHLAGVKAMA

-798 NGITDDHT
+798 NGTTDDHT

-835 IFSVQGDEAYA
+835 IFSVLGDEAYA

>member
-27 SSLFT
+27 SPLFT
-32 RVSEGITYTCENDEA
+32 RVCEGVTYTCENDEA
-47 YPWSLA
+47 YPWKLA
-53 DGVLTSTNKGVGGS
+53 NGCLISTNKAHNS
-67 SSTFKISLTCEHLAQ
+67 SSTFKITFSCESAIYFHMK
-82 IQWRYSV
+82 YGTST
-89 SSESGYDKLTIKHNG
+89 EGTYDKLTVVLDG
-104 VELGTYSG
+104 STSVCSGSASSDEFEELQPG
-112 EKEFQYYTIDVLAGT
+112 EHVLT
-127 HELTFTYSKDGSTDT
+127 LTYSKDGT
-142 GRDEAQISTISIRS
+142 GSSGSDQVWVSS
-156 WGLEA
+156 
-161 VEINLSAP
+161 LSLFDKETGVPLIDLAAP
-169 GQLGEEAVAA
+169 GQLGEEAVAQF
-179 VGTLPQMV
+179 GTLPKV
-187 SMRLQG
+187 DIVRLKG
-193 TLNKED
+193 SLNAED
-199 WNAISNMTG
+199 WKTIKNMTG
-208 LKYVDLTET
+208 LSYLDMTET
-217 TLTEI
+217 TVTEI
-222 PERGFANC
+222 PAEAFTNNRI
-230 KVQEIKWPKNLKVIG
+230 KTIKWPANLKVIG
-245 KAAFCSGSGNNYYYG
+245 GKAFYDK

-271 LDSIGPAAF
+271 LDSIGPSAF
-280 YASPIQKV
+280 YKNFIDSV
-288 TMPHKT
+288 SMPHKQI
-294 VALTSKIFQ
+294 AFANDIFRENPNLTK
-303 NCSSLKEVEF
+303 VEF
-313 NSCSSYITS
+313 NSCASYMTNN
-322 EMFKSCNSL
+322 MFYS
-331 QSVSDADSVK
+331 
-341 AVYNGAFYGCT
+341 
-352 SLSTLGTKNP
+352 
-362 KSVADYA
+362 
-369 FYECKK
+369 CKK
-375 LDSIGLSEV
+375 LRSVSGMECVKTIGGSVFAHCDSLRTVGNISPTTVGQYGFYNCKKLESFDLSQV
-384 TSLGLCAFYSC
+384 TSVGEDAFNSC
-395 QSLKTVDMPKVS
+395 QSLKTVDMPEVS
-407 SMSESCFSSCSA
+407 SMGGSCFSSCSA
-419 LTSVSIGDKLSTI
+419 LTSVSIGDKLSKI

-446 TLGASVSYFDSYAFN
+446 TLGASVSYFDSNAFN

-473 TPPGVYSSGVFG
+473 TPPGVYSNGTFG

-520 TSLALNGKLSL
+520 TSLALNSKLSL

-545 YGNGS
+545 YANGS
-550 SFIVN
+550 SFIIN

-561 LGRFVAHYNNSASSS
+561 LGRFVAYYNNSASSS
-576 IISRCNNMTSTGS
+576 IISRCNNMSSTAS
-589 EVRYYLDDRY
+589 EARYWMNSGY

-614 TTIYG
+614 TTISG
-619 NQVAVR
+619 NQVAIR

-645 DATLKAGQGYIF
+645 EATLKAGQGYIF
-657 KTSSDDHVCMPATEE
+657 RVSSADYVCMPATEE
-672 THNQIFR
+672 THNQIFC

-723 VWNSVNKTYNA
+723 VWNSDNSTYNA
-734 YSIADDAFA
+734 YSIADDDFA
-743 LHPMEAF
+743 LRPMQAF

-798 NGITDDHT
+798 NGTTNDHT

>member
-15 GVSNVW
+15 GVSNLW

-27 SSLFT
+27 SPLFT
-32 RVSEGITYTCENDEA
+32 RVSEGVTYTCENDET
-47 YPWSLA
+47 YPWNLA
-53 DGVLTSTNKGVGGS
+53 NGYLISTNKVDRS
-67 SSTFKISLTCEHLAQ
+67 SSTFKITFNCESAVLF
-82 IQWRYSV
+82 YMNYGTST
-89 SSESGYDKLTIKHNG
+89 ESGYDKLTVVLDGNSF
-104 VELGTYSG
+104 TSSG
-112 EKEFQYYTIDVLAGT
+112 EVSSGETTELQPGEHVLT
-127 HELTFTYSKDGSTDT
+127 LTYSKDGSGT
-142 GRDEAQISTISIRS
+142 GGSDQVWVYHLALMDPETGIPVIDLA
-156 WGLEA
+156 
-161 VEINLSAP
+161 AP
-169 GQLGEEAVAA
+169 GQLGEEAVAQF
-179 VGTLPQMV
+179 GTLPKV
-187 SMRLQG
+187 DVLRLKG
-193 TLNKED
+193 TLNAED
-199 WNAISNMTG
+199 WKTMKNLTG
-208 LKYVDLTET
+208 LRYLDMTET
-217 TLTEI
+217 TVTEI
-222 PERGFANC
+222 PAEAFTNNSI
-230 KVQEIKWPKNLKVIG
+230 QTIKWPANLKVIG
-245 KAAFCSGSGNNYYYG
+245 GKAFYDKI
-260 YLKGHLVLPET
+260 LKGHLVLPET
-271 LDSIGPAAF
+271 LDSIGPSAF
-280 YASPIQKV
+280 YRNNIDSV
-288 TMPHKT
+288 SMPHKQIALANGIFSQNTNLKT
-294 VALTSKIFQ
+294 VK
-303 NCSSLKEVEF
+303 F
-313 NSCSSYITS
+313 NSCSSYMPS
-322 EMFKSCNSL
+322 SMFYNCTSL
-331 QSVSDADSVK
+331 QSVSGTESVK
-341 AVYNGAFYGCT
+341 AVYGYAFFQCRELTSAGAMIPT
-352 SLSTLGTKNP
+352 ALG
-362 KSVADYA
+362 DYA
-369 FYECKK
+369 FNDCGK
-375 LDSIGLSEV
+375 LEAIDLSEV
-384 TSLGLCAFYSC
+384 TSLGERAFVSC
-395 QSLKTVDMPKVS
+395 KSLKTVDLPKVS
-407 SMSESCFSSCSA
+407 SMKEVCFNSCSA
-419 LTSVSIGDKLSTI
+419 LTSVSIGDGLSKI
-432 PSSAFSGCSALKTI
+432 PSSAFAGCSALKTI
-446 TLGASVSYFDSYAFN
+446 TLGASVSYFDSNAFS

-473 TPPGVYSSGVFG
+473 TPPGVYNNDTFG

-520 TSLALNGKLSL
+520 TSLALSGKLSL

-545 YGNGS
+545 NTGS

-561 LGRFVAHYNNSASSS
+561 LGSFVAYYNNSASSS
-576 IISRCNNMTSTGS
+576 IISRCNNMSSTAS
-589 EVRYYLDDRY
+589 EARYRMNSGY

-614 TTIYG
+614 TTISG

-630 ARAAGSTSNWKDVAP
+630 ARATGSTSNWKDVAP

-657 KTSSDDHVCMPATEE
+657 RVSSADYVCMPATEE

-723 VWNSVNKTYNA
+723 VWNTDNSTYNA
-734 YSIADDAFA
+734 YSIADDDFA
-743 LHPMEAF
+743 LRPMQAF

-763 QPEGRQITSTI
+763 QPVGRQITSTI
-774 DHSAGVKAMA
+774 DHPAGVKAMA
-784 GKAASRRFIELELS
+784 GKAASRRFVELELS

-874 RADVKVELMDNGA
+874 RADVKVELMDNGT

>member
-15 GVSNVW
+15 GVSNLW

-27 SSLFT
+27 SPLFT

-47 YPWSLA
+47 YPWNLA
-53 DGVLTSTNKGVGGS
+53 DGSLISTNKAHSS
-67 SSTFKISLTCEHLAQ
+67 SSTFKITFSCESAIYFHMQ
-82 IQWRYSV
+82 YGT
-89 SSESGYDKLTIKHNG
+89 SSEGTYDKLTVVLDERTFTCSG
-104 VELGTYSG
+104 TVSSFYFVELQPG
-112 EKEFQYYTIDVLAGT
+112 EHVLT
-127 HELTFTYSKDGSTDT
+127 LTYSKDGSGSGGSDQVWVSSLKLTDMET
-142 GRDEAQISTISIRS
+142 GIPVIDLA
-156 WGLEA
+156 
-161 VEINLSAP
+161 AP
-169 GQLGEEAVAA
+169 GQLGEEAIAQF
-179 VGTLPQMV
+179 GTLPKV
-187 SMRLQG
+187 DVLRLKG
-193 TLNKED
+193 SLNKED
-199 WNAISNMTG
+199 WTTIKNMTN
-208 LKYVDLTET
+208 LCYLDMSET
-217 TLTEI
+217 TVTEI
-222 PERGFANC
+222 PAEAFTNTAI
-230 KVQEIKWPKNLKVIG
+230 QTIKWPANLKVIG
-245 KAAFCSGSGNNYYYG
+245 GKAFYNRS
-260 YLKGHLVLPET
+260 LKGHLVLPET
-271 LDSIGPAAF
+271 LDSIGPSAF
-280 YASPIQKV
+280 YKNFIDSV
-288 TMPHKT
+288 SMPHKQI
-294 VALTSKIFQ
+294 AFANDIFRENSNLTK
-303 NCSSLKEVEF
+303 VEF
-313 NSCSSYITS
+313 NSCASYMTNN
-322 EMFKSCNSL
+322 MFYSCKKL
-331 QSVSDADSVK
+331 RSVSGMECVKTIGGSVFAECDSLRTVGNI
-341 AVYNGAFYGCT
+341 APTTIGQ
-352 SLSTLGTKNP
+352 
-362 KSVADYA
+362 YA
-369 FYECKK
+369 FYNCKK
-375 LDSIGLSEV
+375 LESFDLSQVTSVGNYAFQSCHTFKSVHMPNV
-384 TSLGLCAFYSC
+384 TSLGDLCFYDCAGLTEVSVGDKISKIPNQAFSSC
-395 QSLKTVDMPKVS
+395 PSLKTV
-407 SMSESCFSSCSA
+407 
-419 LTSVSIGDKLSTI
+419 
-432 PSSAFSGCSALKTI
+432 
-446 TLGASVSYFDSYAFN
+446 TLGASVSDIGYYAFRN
-461 GVSPEKLYINAP
+461 SSVEKLYVNSP
-473 TPPGVYSSGVFG
+473 TPPGVYNNDVFG

-520 TSLALNGKLSL
+520 TSLTLSGKLSL

-545 YGNGS
+545 NTGS

-561 LGRFVAHYNNSASSS
+561 LGSFVAYYNNGVSSS
-576 IISRCNNMTSTGS
+576 VISRCNNMTSTGS
-589 EVRYYLDDRY
+589 EARYWMNSGY

-614 TTIYG
+614 TTISG
-619 NQVAVR
+619 NQVAIR

-630 ARAAGSTSNWKDVAP
+630 ARATGSTSNWKDVAP
-645 DATLKAGQGYIF
+645 EATLKAGQGYIF
-657 KTSSDDHVCMPATEE
+657 RVSSADYVCMPATEE

-723 VWNSVNKTYNA
+723 VWNSDNRTYNA
-734 YSIADDAFA
+734 YSIADDDFA
-743 LHPMEAF
+743 LRPMEAF

-763 QPEGRQITSTI
+763 QPEGRQTDSNI

-798 NGITDDHT
+798 NGTTDDHT

-835 IFSVQGDEAYA
+835 IFSVLGDEAYA

>member
-15 GVSNVW
+15 GVSNLW

-27 SSLFT
+27 SPLFT

-47 YPWSLA
+47 YPWNLANGSLI
-53 DGVLTSTNKGVGGS
+53 STNKAHSS
-67 SSTFKISLTCEHLAQ
+67 SSTFKITFSCESAIYFHMQ
-82 IQWRYSV
+82 YGT
-89 SSESGYDKLTIKHNG
+89 SSEGTYDKLTVVLDERTFTCSG
-104 VELGTYSG
+104 TVSSFDFVELQPG
-112 EKEFQYYTIDVLAGT
+112 EHVLT
-127 HELTFTYSKDGSTDT
+127 LTYSKDGSGSSGSDQVWVSSLKLTDMET
-142 GRDEAQISTISIRS
+142 GIPVI
-156 WGLEA
+156 GLA
-161 VEINLSAP
+161 AP
-169 GQLGEEAVAA
+169 GQLGEEAIAQF
-179 VGTLPQMV
+179 GTLPKV
-187 SMRLQG
+187 DVLRLKG
-193 TLNKED
+193 SLNKED
-199 WNAISNMTG
+199 WTTIKNMTY
-208 LKYVDLTET
+208 LCYLDMSET
-217 TLTEI
+217 TVTEI
-222 PERGFANC
+222 PAEAFTNTSIRT
-230 KVQEIKWPKNLKVIG
+230 IKWPANLKVIG
-245 KAAFCSGSGNNYYYG
+245 GKAFYNK
-260 YLKGHLVLPET
+260 YLRGHLVLPET
-271 LDSIGPAAF
+271 LDSIGPSAF
-280 YASPIQKV
+280 YRNYIDSV
-288 TMPHKT
+288 SMPHKQI
-294 VALTSKIFQ
+294 AFANDIFRENSNLTK
-303 NCSSLKEVEF
+303 VEF
-313 NSCSSYITS
+313 NSCASYMTNN
-322 EMFKSCNSL
+322 MFYS
-331 QSVSDADSVK
+331 
-341 AVYNGAFYGCT
+341 
-352 SLSTLGTKNP
+352 
-362 KSVADYA
+362 
-369 FYECKK
+369 CKK
-375 LDSIGLSEV
+375 LRSVSGMECVKTIGGSVFAGCDSLRTVGNIVPTMIGNNAFYACRKLESFDLSQVTSVGEGAFQSCHTFKSVHMPNV
-384 TSLGLCAFYSC
+384 TSLGDLCFYDCAGLTEVSVGDKISKIPNQAFSSC
-395 QSLKTVDMPKVS
+395 PSLKTV
-407 SMSESCFSSCSA
+407 
-419 LTSVSIGDKLSTI
+419 
-432 PSSAFSGCSALKTI
+432 
-446 TLGASVSYFDSYAFN
+446 TLGASVSDIGYYAFRN
-461 GVSPEKLYINAP
+461 SSVEKLYVNSP
-473 TPPGVYSSGVFG
+473 TPPGVYNNDVFG

-520 TSLALNGKLSL
+520 TSLTLSGKLSL

-545 YGNGS
+545 NTGS

-561 LGRFVAHYNNSASSS
+561 LGSFVAYYNNGVSSS
-576 IISRCNNMTSTGS
+576 VISRCNNMTSTGS
-589 EVRYYLDDRY
+589 EARYWMNSGY

-614 TTIYG
+614 TTISG
-619 NQVAVR
+619 NQVAIR

-630 ARAAGSTSNWKDVAP
+630 ARATGSTSNWKDVAP
-645 DATLKAGQGYIF
+645 EATLKAGQGYIF
-657 KTSSDDHVCMPATEE
+657 RVSSADYVCMPATEE

-723 VWNSVNKTYNA
+723 VWNSDNSTYNA
-734 YSIADDAFA
+734 YSIADDDFA
-743 LHPMEAF
+743 LRPMQAF

-835 IFSVQGDEAYA
+835 IFSVLGDEAYA

>member
-15 GVSNVW
+15 GVSNLW

-27 SSLFT
+27 SPLFT
-32 RVSEGITYTCENDEA
+32 RVSEGVTYKCENDEA
-47 YPWSLA
+47 YPWNLANGSLI
-53 DGVLTSTNKGVGGS
+53 STNKAHSS
-67 SSTFKISLTCEHLAQ
+67 SSTFKITFSCESAIYFHMQ
-82 IQWRYSV
+82 YGT
-89 SSESGYDKLTIKHNG
+89 SSEGTYDKLTVVLDERTFTCSG
-104 VELGTYSG
+104 TVSSFDFVELQPG
-112 EKEFQYYTIDVLAGT
+112 EHVLT
-127 HELTFTYSKDGSTDT
+127 LTYSKDGSGSSGSDQVWVSSLKLTDMET
-142 GRDEAQISTISIRS
+142 GIPVIDLA
-156 WGLEA
+156 
-161 VEINLSAP
+161 AP
-169 GQLGEEAVAA
+169 GQLGEEAIAQF
-179 VGTLPQMV
+179 GTLPKV
-187 SMRLQG
+187 DVLRLKG
-193 TLNKED
+193 SLNKED
-199 WNAISNMTG
+199 WTTIKNMTT
-208 LKYVDLTET
+208 LCYLDMSET
-217 TLTEI
+217 TVTEI
-222 PERGFANC
+222 PAEAFTNTSIRT
-230 KVQEIKWPKNLKVIG
+230 IKWPANLKVIG
-245 KAAFCSGSGNNYYYG
+245 GKAFYNK
-260 YLKGHLVLPET
+260 YLRGHLVLPET
-271 LDSIGPAAF
+271 LDSIGPSAF
-280 YASPIQKV
+280 YRNYIDSV
-288 TMPHKT
+288 SMPHKQI
-294 VALTSKIFQ
+294 AFANDIFRENSNLTK
-303 NCSSLKEVEF
+303 VEF
-313 NSCSSYITS
+313 NSCASYMTNN
-322 EMFKSCNSL
+322 MFYS
-331 QSVSDADSVK
+331 
-341 AVYNGAFYGCT
+341 
-352 SLSTLGTKNP
+352 
-362 KSVADYA
+362 
-369 FYECKK
+369 CKK
-375 LDSIGLSEV
+375 LRSVSGMECVKTIGGSVFAECDSLRTVGNIVPTMIGNNAFYACRKLESFDLSQV
-384 TSLGLCAFYSC
+384 TSVGEGAFYSC
-395 QSLKTVDMPKVS
+395 QSLKTVDMPEVS
-407 SMSESCFSSCSA
+407 SMGGSCFSSCSA
-419 LTSVSIGDKLSTI
+419 LTSVSIGDKLSKI
-432 PSSAFSGCSALKTI
+432 PNSAFSGCSALKTI
-446 TLGASVSYFDSYAFN
+446 TLGASVSYFDYSAFN

-473 TPPGVYSSGVFG
+473 TPPGVYSNGIFG

-550 SFIVN
+550 SFIIN

-561 LGRFVAHYNNSASSS
+561 LGSFVAYYNYGVSSS
-576 IISRCNNMTSTGS
+576 VISRCNNMTSTAS
-589 EVRYYLDDRY
+589 EARYWMNSGY

-614 TTIYG
+614 TTISG

-630 ARAAGSTSNWKDVAP
+630 ARATGSTSNWKDVAP
-645 DATLKAGQGYIF
+645 EATLKAGQGYIF
-657 KTSSDDHVCMPATEE
+657 RVSSADYVCMPATEE

-723 VWNSVNKTYNA
+723 VWNSDNSTYNA
-734 YSIADDAFA
+734 YSIADDDFA

-820 NNDASKMMSTDITAQ
+820 NNDASKMMSTDVTAQ

-902 EGRFVLRITTDPT
+902 EGRFVLRITTAPT

>member
-15 GVSNVW
+15 GVSNIW

-27 SSLFT
+27 SPLFT
-32 RVSEGITYTCENDEA
+32 RVCEGVTYTCENDEA
-47 YPWSLA
+47 YPWNLA
-53 DGVLTSTNKGVGGS
+53 NGYLISTNKVGNS
-67 SSTFKISLTCEHLAQ
+67 SSTFKITFSCES
-82 IQWRYSV
+82 SV
-89 SSESGYDKLTIKHNG
+89 LFYMNYGTSTESGYDKLTVVLDGNSFACS
-104 VELGTYSG
+104 GTASSG
-112 EKEFQYYTIDVLAGT
+112 EPTELQSGEHVLT
-127 HELTFTYSKDGSTDT
+127 LTYSKDGSGT
-142 GRDEAQISTISIRS
+142 GGSDQVWVS
-156 WGLEA
+156 GLSFFDKETGVPVIDLA
-161 VEINLSAP
+161 AP
-169 GQLGEEAVAA
+169 GQLGEEAVAQF
-179 VGTLPQMV
+179 GTLPKV
-187 SMRLQG
+187 DVLRLKG
-193 TLNKED
+193 SLNKED
-199 WNAISNMTG
+199 WTTIKNMTT
-208 LKYVDLTET
+208 LCYLDMTET
-217 TLTEI
+217 TVTEI
-222 PERGFANC
+222 PAEAFTKNQIRH
-230 KVQEIKWPKNLKVIG
+230 IKWPANLKVIG
-245 KAAFCSGSGNNYYYG
+245 GKAFYDKS
-260 YLKGHLVLPET
+260 LKGHLVLPET
-271 LDSIGPAAF
+271 LDSIGPSAF
-280 YASPIQKV
+280 YSNYIDSV
-288 TMPHKT
+288 SMPHKQIALANGIFSENTNLKT
-294 VALTSKIFQ
+294 VK
-303 NCSSLKEVEF
+303 F
-313 NSCSSYITS
+313 NSCSSYMPS
-322 EMFKSCNSL
+322 SMFYNCTSL
-331 QSVSDADSVK
+331 QSVSGTENVK
-341 AVYNGAFYGCT
+341 AVYVYAFFHCSELT
-352 SLSTLGTKNP
+352 SAGTMIPTTLG
-362 KSVADYA
+362 DYA
-369 FYECKK
+369 FNECGK
-375 LDSIGLSEV
+375 LETIDLSEV
-384 TSLGLCAFYSC
+384 TSLGERAFVSC
-395 QSLKTVDMPKVS
+395 KSLKTVDLPKVS
-407 SMSESCFSSCSA
+407 SMKEVCFNSCSA
-419 LTSVSIGDKLSTI
+419 LTSVSIGDGLSTI
-432 PSSAFSGCSALKTI
+432 PNAAFAGCSALKTI
-446 TLGASVSYFDSYAFN
+446 TLGASVSYFDSNAFN

-473 TPPGVYSSGVFG
+473 TPPGVYSNGTFG

-520 TSLALNGKLSL
+520 TSLTLSGKLSL

-538 DSPNVMM
+538 DSPNVKM
-545 YGNGS
+545 NPGS

-555 GNKEQT
+555 GNKDQA
-561 LGRFVAHYNNSASSS
+561 LGFFAADYNNDVSSS
-576 IISRCNNMTSTGS
+576 IISRCNNMTSTAS

-614 TTIYG
+614 YAWKG
-619 NQVAVR
+619 NQVAIR

-734 YSIADDAFA
+734 YSIADDDFA

-874 RADVKVELMDNGA
+874 RADVKVELMDNGT

>member
-27 SSLFT
+27 SPLFT

-47 YPWSLA
+47 YPWNLA
-53 DGVLTSTNKGVGGS
+53 NGYLISTNKVDKS
-67 SSTFKISLTCEHLAQ
+67 SSTFKITFSCES
-82 IQWRYSV
+82 SV
-89 SSESGYDKLTIKHNG
+89 LFGMNYGTSTESGYDKLTVVLDGNSFTCSG
-104 VELGTYSG
+104 TASSDEFTELQPG
-112 EKEFQYYTIDVLAGT
+112 EHVLT
-127 HELTFTYSKDGSTDT
+127 LTYSKDGSGSSGSDQVWVSRLALMDQET
-142 GRDEAQISTISIRS
+142 GIPVIDLA
-156 WGLEA
+156 
-161 VEINLSAP
+161 AP
-169 GQLGEEAVAA
+169 GQLGEEAVAQF
-179 VGTLPQMV
+179 GTLPKV
-187 SMRLQG
+187 DVLRLKG
-193 TLNKED
+193 SLNKED
-199 WNAISNMTG
+199 WATIKNMTG
-208 LKYVDLTET
+208 LSYLDMTET
-217 TLTEI
+217 TVTEI
-222 PERGFANC
+222 PAEAFTNNRI
-230 KVQEIKWPKNLKVIG
+230 KTIKWPANLKVIG
-245 KAAFCSGSGNNYYYG
+245 GKAFYEK

-271 LDSIGPAAF
+271 LDSIGPSAF
-280 YASPIQKV
+280 YKNSIDSV
-288 TMPHKT
+288 SMPHKQI
-294 VALTSKIFQ
+294 AFANDIFRENPNLTK
-303 NCSSLKEVEF
+303 VEF
-313 NSCSSYITS
+313 NSCASYMTNN
-322 EMFKSCNSL
+322 MFYSCKRL
-331 QSVSDADSVK
+331 RSVSGMECVKTIGGSVFAHCDSLRTVG
-341 AVYNGAFYGCT
+341 NISPTTIGQ
-352 SLSTLGTKNP
+352 
-362 KSVADYA
+362 YA
-369 FYECKK
+369 FYNCKK
-375 LDSIGLSEV
+375 LESFDLSQV
-384 TSLGLCAFYSC
+384 TSVGEDAFYSC
-395 QSLKTVDMPKVS
+395 QSLKTVDMPEVS
-407 SMSESCFSSCSA
+407 SMGGSCFSSCSA
-419 LTSVSIGDKLSTI
+419 LTSVSIGDKLSKI

-446 TLGASVSYFDSYAFN
+446 TLGASVSYFDSNAFN

-473 TPPGVYSSGVFG
+473 TPPGVYSNGTFG

-520 TSLALNGKLSL
+520 TSLALNSKLSL

-545 YGNGS
+545 YANGS
-550 SFIVN
+550 SFIIN

-561 LGRFVAHYNNSASSS
+561 LGSFVAYYNNSASSS
-576 IISRCNNMTSTGS
+576 VISRCNNMSSTAS
-589 EVRYYLDDRY
+589 EARYWMNSGY

-614 TTIYG
+614 TTISG
-619 NQVAVR
+619 NQVAIR

-630 ARAAGSTSNWKDVAP
+630 ARATGSTSNWKDVAP
-645 DATLKAGQGYIF
+645 EATLKAGQGYIF
-657 KTSSDDHVCMPATEE
+657 RVSSADYVCMPATEE

-723 VWNSVNKTYNA
+723 VWNSDNSTYNA
-734 YSIADDAFA
+734 YSIADDDFA
-743 LHPMEAF
+743 LRPMQAF

-774 DHSAGVKAMA
+774 DHPAGVKAMA

-915 AIEGVDGNDASA
+915 AIEGVEGNDASA

>member
-15 GVSNVW
+15 GVSNLW

-27 SSLFT
+27 SPLFT

-47 YPWSLA
+47 YPWNLANGSLI
-53 DGVLTSTNKGVGGS
+53 STNKAHSS
-67 SSTFKISLTCEHLAQ
+67 SSTFKITFSCESAIYFHMQ
-82 IQWRYSV
+82 YGT
-89 SSESGYDKLTIKHNG
+89 SSEGTYDKLTVVLDERTFTCSG
-104 VELGTYSG
+104 TVSSFDFVELQPG
-112 EKEFQYYTIDVLAGT
+112 EHVLT
-127 HELTFTYSKDGSTDT
+127 LTYSKDGSGSSGSDQVWVSSLKLTDMET
-142 GRDEAQISTISIRS
+142 GIPVI
-156 WGLEA
+156 GLA
-161 VEINLSAP
+161 AP
-169 GQLGEEAVAA
+169 GQLGEEAIAQF
-179 VGTLPQMV
+179 GTLPKV
-187 SMRLQG
+187 DVLRLKG
-193 TLNKED
+193 SLNKED
-199 WNAISNMTG
+199 WTTIKNMTY
-208 LKYVDLTET
+208 LCYLDMSET
-217 TLTEI
+217 TVTEI
-222 PERGFANC
+222 PAEAFTNTSIRI
-230 KVQEIKWPKNLKVIG
+230 IKWPANLKVIG
-245 KAAFCSGSGNNYYYG
+245 GKAFYNK
-260 YLKGHLVLPET
+260 YLRGHLVLPET
-271 LDSIGPAAF
+271 LDSIGPSAF
-280 YASPIQKV
+280 YRNYIDSV
-288 TMPHKT
+288 SMPHKQI
-294 VALTSKIFQ
+294 AFANDIFRENSNLTK
-303 NCSSLKEVEF
+303 VEF
-313 NSCSSYITS
+313 NSCASYMTNN
-322 EMFKSCNSL
+322 MFYS
-331 QSVSDADSVK
+331 
-341 AVYNGAFYGCT
+341 
-352 SLSTLGTKNP
+352 
-362 KSVADYA
+362 
-369 FYECKK
+369 CKK
-375 LDSIGLSEV
+375 LRSVSGMECVKTIGGSVFAGCDSLRTVGNIVPTMIGNNAFYACRKLESFDLSQVTSVGEGAFQSCHTFKSVHMPNV
-384 TSLGLCAFYSC
+384 TSLGDLCFYDCAGLTEVSVGDKISKIPNQAFSSC
-395 QSLKTVDMPKVS
+395 PSLKTV
-407 SMSESCFSSCSA
+407 
-419 LTSVSIGDKLSTI
+419 
-432 PSSAFSGCSALKTI
+432 
-446 TLGASVSYFDSYAFN
+446 TLGASVSDIGYYAFRN
-461 GVSPEKLYINAP
+461 SSVEKLYVNSP
-473 TPPGVYSSGVFG
+473 TPPGVYNNDVFG

-520 TSLALNGKLSL
+520 TSLTLSGKLSL

-545 YGNGS
+545 NTGS

-561 LGRFVAHYNNSASSS
+561 LGSFVAYYNNGVSSS
-576 IISRCNNMTSTGS
+576 VISRCNNMTSTGS
-589 EVRYYLDDRY
+589 EARYWMNSGY

-614 TTIYG
+614 TTISG
-619 NQVAVR
+619 NQVAIR

-630 ARAAGSTSNWKDVAP
+630 ARATGSTSNWKDVAP
-645 DATLKAGQGYIF
+645 EATLKAGQGYIF
-657 KTSSDDHVCMPATEE
+657 RVSSADYVCMPATEE

-723 VWNSVNKTYNA
+723 VWNTDNSTYNA
-734 YSIADDAFA
+734 YSIADDDFA
-743 LHPMEAF
+743 LRPMEAF

-763 QPEGRQITSTI
+763 QPEGRQTDSNI

-798 NGITDDHT
+798 NGTTDDHT

-835 IFSVQGDEAYA
+835 IFSVLGDEAYA

>member
-27 SSLFT
+27 SPLFT
-32 RVSEGITYTCENDEA
+32 RVSEGVTYTCENDEA
-47 YPWSLA
+47 YPWNLA
-53 DGVLTSTNKGVGGS
+53 NGYLISTNKVDKS
-67 SSTFKISLTCEHLAQ
+67 SSTFKITFSCES
-82 IQWRYSV
+82 SV
-89 SSESGYDKLTIKHNG
+89 LFGMNYGTSTESGYDKLTVVLDGNSFTCSG
-104 VELGTYSG
+104 TASSDEFTELQPG
-112 EKEFQYYTIDVLAGT
+112 EHVLT
-127 HELTFTYSKDGSTDT
+127 LTYSKDGSGSSGSDQVWVSRLALMDQET
-142 GRDEAQISTISIRS
+142 GIPVIDLA
-156 WGLEA
+156 
-161 VEINLSAP
+161 AP
-169 GQLGEEAVAA
+169 GQLGEEAVAQF
-179 VGTLPQMV
+179 GTLPKV
-187 SMRLQG
+187 DVLRLKG
-193 TLNKED
+193 SLNKED
-199 WNAISNMTG
+199 WATIKNMTG
-208 LKYVDLTET
+208 LSYLDMTET
-217 TLTEI
+217 TVTEI
-222 PERGFANC
+222 PAEAFTNNRI
-230 KVQEIKWPKNLKVIG
+230 KTIKWPANLKVIG
-245 KAAFCSGSGNNYYYG
+245 GKAFYEK

-271 LDSIGPAAF
+271 LDSIGPSAF
-280 YASPIQKV
+280 YKNSIDSV
-288 TMPHKT
+288 SMPHKQI
-294 VALTSKIFQ
+294 AFANDIFRENPNLTK
-303 NCSSLKEVEF
+303 VEF
-313 NSCSSYITS
+313 NSCASYMTNN
-322 EMFKSCNSL
+322 MFYSCKRL
-331 QSVSDADSVK
+331 RSVSGMECVKTIGGSVFAHCDSLRTVG
-341 AVYNGAFYGCT
+341 NISPTTIGQ
-352 SLSTLGTKNP
+352 
-362 KSVADYA
+362 YA
-369 FYECKK
+369 FYNCKK
-375 LDSIGLSEV
+375 LESFDLSQV
-384 TSLGLCAFYSC
+384 TSVGEDAFYSC
-395 QSLKTVDMPKVS
+395 QSLKTVDMPEVS
-407 SMSESCFSSCSA
+407 SMGGSCFSSCSA
-419 LTSVSIGDKLSTI
+419 LTSVSIGDKLSKI

-446 TLGASVSYFDSYAFN
+446 TLGASVSYFDSNAFN

-473 TPPGVYSSGVFG
+473 TPPGVYSNGTFG

-520 TSLALNGKLSL
+520 TSLALNSKLSL

-545 YGNGS
+545 YANGS
-550 SFIVN
+550 SFIIN

-561 LGRFVAHYNNSASSS
+561 LGRFVAYYNNSASSS
-576 IISRCNNMTSTGS
+576 VISRCNNMSSTAS
-589 EVRYYLDDRY
+589 EARYWMNSGY

-614 TTIYG
+614 TTISG
-619 NQVAVR
+619 NQVAIR

-657 KTSSDDHVCMPATEE
+657 RVSSADYVCMPATEE

-723 VWNSVNKTYNA
+723 VWNSENKTYNA
-734 YSIADDAFA
+734 YSIADDDFA
-743 LHPMEAF
+743 LRPMQAF

-774 DHSAGVKAMA
+774 DHPAGVKAMA

-915 AIEGVDGNDASA
+915 AIEGVNGNDASA

>member
-27 SSLFT
+27 SPLFT
-32 RVSEGITYTCENDEA
+32 RVSEGVTYTCENDEA
-47 YPWSLA
+47 YPWNLA
-53 DGVLTSTNKGVGGS
+53 NGYLISTNKADNS
-67 SSTFKISLTCEHLAQ
+67 SSTFKITFSCES
-82 IQWRYSV
+82 SV
-89 SSESGYDKLTIKHNG
+89 LFGMNYGTSTESGYDKLTVVLDGNSFTCSG
-104 VELGTYSG
+104 TASSDEFTELQSG
-112 EKEFQYYTIDVLAGT
+112 EHVLT
-127 HELTFTYSKDGSTDT
+127 LTYSKDGSGSSGSDQVWVSRLALMDQET
-142 GRDEAQISTISIRS
+142 GIPVIDLA
-156 WGLEA
+156 
-161 VEINLSAP
+161 AP
-169 GQLGEEAVAA
+169 GQLGEEAVAQF
-179 VGTLPQMV
+179 GTLPKV
-187 SMRLQG
+187 DVLRLKG
-193 TLNKED
+193 SLNKED
-199 WNAISNMTG
+199 WATIKNMTG
-208 LKYVDLTET
+208 LSYLDMTET
-217 TLTEI
+217 TVTEI
-222 PERGFANC
+222 PAEAFTNNRI
-230 KVQEIKWPKNLKVIG
+230 KTIKWPANLKVIG
-245 KAAFCSGSGNNYYYG
+245 GKAFYEK

-271 LDSIGPAAF
+271 LDSIGPSAF
-280 YASPIQKV
+280 YKNSIDSV
-288 TMPHKT
+288 SMPHKQI
-294 VALTSKIFQ
+294 AFANDIFRENPNLTK
-303 NCSSLKEVEF
+303 VEF
-313 NSCSSYITS
+313 NSCASYMTNN
-322 EMFKSCNSL
+322 MFYS
-331 QSVSDADSVK
+331 
-341 AVYNGAFYGCT
+341 
-352 SLSTLGTKNP
+352 
-362 KSVADYA
+362 
-369 FYECKK
+369 CKK
-375 LDSIGLSEV
+375 LRSVSGMECVKTIGGSVFAHCDSLRTVGNISPTTVGQYGFYNCKKLESFDLSQV
-384 TSLGLCAFYSC
+384 TSVGEDAFYSC
-395 QSLKTVDMPKVS
+395 QSLKTVDMPEVS
-407 SMSESCFSSCSA
+407 SMGGSCFSSCSA
-419 LTSVSIGDKLSTI
+419 LTSVSIGDKLSKI

-446 TLGASVSYFDSYAFN
+446 TLGASVSYFDSNAFN

-473 TPPGVYSSGVFG
+473 TPPGVYSNGTFG

-561 LGRFVAHYNNSASSS
+561 LGGFVAYYNYGVSSS
-576 IISRCNNMTSTGS
+576 VISRCNNMSSTAS
-589 EVRYYLDDRY
+589 EARYWMNSGY

-614 TTIYG
+614 YAWSG
-619 NQVAVR
+619 NQVAIR

-630 ARAAGSTSNWKDVAP
+630 ARATGSTSNWKDVAP

-657 KTSSDDHVCMPATEE
+657 RVSSADYVCMPATEE

-723 VWNSVNKTYNA
+723 VWNSDNSTYNA
-734 YSIADDAFA
+734 YSIADDDFA
-743 LHPMEAF
+743 LRPMQAF

-859 GMWFPADGQYVVNIT
+859 GMWFPASGQYVVNIT

-915 AIEGVDGNDASA
+915 AIEGVEGNDASA

>member
-27 SSLFT
+27 SPLFT
-32 RVSEGITYTCENDEA
+32 RVSEGVTYTCENDEA
-47 YPWSLA
+47 YPWNLA
-53 DGVLTSTNKGVGGS
+53 NGYLISTNKVDNS
-67 SSTFKISLTCEHLAQ
+67 SSTFKITFSCES
-82 IQWRYSV
+82 SV
-89 SSESGYDKLTIKHNG
+89 LFYMNYGTSTESGYDKLTVVLDGSTFTCSGSASSDEIT
-104 VELGTYSG
+104 ELQSG
-112 EKEFQYYTIDVLAGT
+112 EHVLT
-127 HELTFTYSKDGSTDT
+127 LTYSKDGSGVSGSDQVWVSGLSFFDKET
-142 GRDEAQISTISIRS
+142 GVPLIDLA
-156 WGLEA
+156 
-161 VEINLSAP
+161 AP
-169 GQLGEEAVAA
+169 GQLGEEAVAQF
-179 VGTLPQMV
+179 GTLPKV
-187 SMRLQG
+187 DIVRLKG
-193 TLNKED
+193 PLNAED
-199 WNAISNMTG
+199 WKTIKNMTG
-208 LKYVDLTET
+208 LRYLDMTET
-217 TLTEI
+217 TVTEI
-222 PERGFANC
+222 PAEAFTNNLI
-230 KVQEIKWPKNLKVIG
+230 QTIKWPANLKVIG
-245 KAAFCSGSGNNYYYG
+245 GKAFYARI
-260 YLKGHLVLPET
+260 LKGHLVLPET
-271 LDSIGPAAF
+271 LDSIGPSAF
-280 YASPIQKV
+280 YKNSIDSV
-288 TMPHKT
+288 SMPHKQI
-294 VALTSKIFQ
+294 ALANAIFSE
-303 NCSSLKEVEF
+303 NNNLKTVEF
-313 NSCSSYITS
+313 NSCASY
-322 EMFKSCNSL
+322 MPNSM
-331 QSVSDADSVK
+331 
-341 AVYNGAFYGCT
+341 
-352 SLSTLGTKNP
+352 
-362 KSVADYA
+362 
-369 FYECKK
+369 
-375 LDSIGLSEV
+375 
-384 TSLGLCAFYSC
+384 FYSC
-395 QSLKTVDMPKVS
+395 KRLR
-407 SMSESCFSSCSA
+407 
-419 LTSVSIGDKLSTI
+419 SVSGMECVKTIGG
-432 PSSAFSGCSALKTI
+432 SAFSGCDSLRTVGNIVPTMIGNNAFNACKKLEPFDLSQVTSVGESAFKSCHMFKSVHMPNVTSLDEYCFYDCAGLTEASVGDKISQIPSQSFHCCPSLKTV
-446 TLGASVSYFDSYAFN
+446 TLGASVSYIGYYAFRN
-461 GVSPEKLYINAP
+461 SSIEKLYVNSP
-473 TPPGVYSSGVFG
+473 TPPGVYNNDVFG
-485 STSGTLYVP
+485 STRGTLYVP

-520 TSLALNGKLSL
+520 SSLTLKGKLSL

-545 YGNGS
+545 DNNGS

-561 LGRFVAHYNNSASSS
+561 LGRFVAYYDNSASSS
-576 IISRCNNMTSTGS
+576 IISRCNNMSSTAS
-589 EVRYYLDDRY
+589 EARYLMYSGR

-614 TTIYG
+614 TTISG
-619 NQVAVR
+619 NQVAIR

-630 ARAAGSTSNWKDVAP
+630 ARATGSTSNWKDVAP

-657 KTSSDDHVCMPATEE
+657 RVSSEDYVCMPATEE

-714 RMDYTAPLT
+714 CMDYTAPLT
-723 VWNSVNKTYNA
+723 VWNTDNSTYNA
-734 YSIADDAFA
+734 YSIADDDFA
-743 LHPMEAF
+743 LRPMQAF
-750 FVQKPDGVEAITF
+750 FVQKPDGMEAITF

-774 DHSAGVKAMA
+774 DHPAGVKAMA

-835 IFSVQGDEAYA
+835 IFSMQGDEAYA

-915 AIEGVDGNDASA
+915 AIEGVEGNDASA

>member
-15 GVSNVW
+15 GVSNLW

-27 SSLFT
+27 SPLFT

-47 YPWSLA
+47 YPWNLANGSLI
-53 DGVLTSTNKGVGGS
+53 STNKAHSS
-67 SSTFKISLTCEHLAQ
+67 SSTFKITFSCESAIYFHMQ
-82 IQWRYSV
+82 YGT
-89 SSESGYDKLTIKHNG
+89 SSEGTYDKLTVVLDERTFTCSG
-104 VELGTYSG
+104 TVSSFDFVELQPG
-112 EKEFQYYTIDVLAGT
+112 EHVLT
-127 HELTFTYSKDGSTDT
+127 LTYSKDGSGSGGSDQVWVSSLKLTDMET
-142 GRDEAQISTISIRS
+142 GIPVI
-156 WGLEA
+156 GLA
-161 VEINLSAP
+161 AP
-169 GQLGEEAVAA
+169 GQLGEEAIAQF
-179 VGTLPQMV
+179 GTLPKV
-187 SMRLQG
+187 DVLRLKG
-193 TLNKED
+193 SLNKED
-199 WNAISNMTG
+199 WTTIKNMTY
-208 LKYVDLTET
+208 LCYLDMSET
-217 TLTEI
+217 TVTEI
-222 PERGFANC
+222 PAEAFTNTSIRT
-230 KVQEIKWPKNLKVIG
+230 IKWPANLKVIG
-245 KAAFCSGSGNNYYYG
+245 GKAFYNK
-260 YLKGHLVLPET
+260 YLRGHLVLPET
-271 LDSIGPAAF
+271 LDSIGPSAF
-280 YASPIQKV
+280 YRNYIDSV
-288 TMPHKT
+288 SMPHKQI
-294 VALTSKIFQ
+294 AFANDIFRENSNLTK
-303 NCSSLKEVEF
+303 VEF
-313 NSCSSYITS
+313 NSCASYMTNN
-322 EMFKSCNSL
+322 MFYS
-331 QSVSDADSVK
+331 
-341 AVYNGAFYGCT
+341 
-352 SLSTLGTKNP
+352 
-362 KSVADYA
+362 
-369 FYECKK
+369 CKK
-375 LDSIGLSEV
+375 LRSVSGMECVKTIGGSVFAGCDSLRTVGNIVPTMIGNNAFYACRKLESFDLSQVTSVGEGAFQSCHTFKSVHMPNV
-384 TSLGLCAFYSC
+384 TSLGDLCFYDCAGLTEVSVGDKISKIPNQAFSSC
-395 QSLKTVDMPKVS
+395 PSLKTV
-407 SMSESCFSSCSA
+407 
-419 LTSVSIGDKLSTI
+419 
-432 PSSAFSGCSALKTI
+432 
-446 TLGASVSYFDSYAFN
+446 TLGASVSDIGYYAFRN
-461 GVSPEKLYINAP
+461 SSVEKLYVNSP
-473 TPPGVYSSGVFG
+473 TPPGVYNNDVFG

-520 TSLALNGKLSL
+520 TSLTLSGKLSL

-545 YGNGS
+545 NTGS

-561 LGRFVAHYNNSASSS
+561 LGSFVAYYNNGVSSS
-576 IISRCNNMTSTGS
+576 VISRCNNMTSTGS
-589 EVRYYLDDRY
+589 EARYWMNSGY

-614 TTIYG
+614 TTISG
-619 NQVAVR
+619 NQVAIR

-630 ARAAGSTSNWKDVAP
+630 ARATGSTSNWKDVAP
-645 DATLKAGQGYIF
+645 EATLKAGQGYIF
-657 KTSSDDHVCMPATEE
+657 RVSSADYVCMPATEE

-723 VWNSVNKTYNA
+723 VWNSDNRTYNA
-734 YSIADDAFA
+734 YSIADDDFA

-820 NNDASKMMSTDITAQ
+820 NNDASKMMSTDVTAQ

-935 KVGSTTHKGIYVQ
+935 KVGAATHKGIYVQ

>member
-15 GVSNVW
+15 GVSNLW

-27 SSLFT
+27 SPLFT

-47 YPWSLA
+47 YPWNLANGSLI
-53 DGVLTSTNKGVGGS
+53 STNKAHSS
-67 SSTFKISLTCEHLAQ
+67 SSTFKITFSCESAIYFHMQ
-82 IQWRYSV
+82 YGT
-89 SSESGYDKLTIKHNG
+89 SSEGTYDKLTVVLDERTFTCSG
-104 VELGTYSG
+104 TVSSFDFVELQPG
-112 EKEFQYYTIDVLAGT
+112 EHVLT
-127 HELTFTYSKDGSTDT
+127 LTYSKDGSGSSGSDQVWVSSLKLTDMET
-142 GRDEAQISTISIRS
+142 GIPVI
-156 WGLEA
+156 GLA
-161 VEINLSAP
+161 AP
-169 GQLGEEAVAA
+169 GQLGEEAIAQF
-179 VGTLPQMV
+179 GTLPKV
-187 SMRLQG
+187 DVLRLKG
-193 TLNKED
+193 SLNKED
-199 WNAISNMTG
+199 WTTIKNMTT
-208 LKYVDLTET
+208 LCYLDMSET
-217 TLTEI
+217 TVTEI
-222 PERGFANC
+222 PAEAFTNTSIRT
-230 KVQEIKWPKNLKVIG
+230 IKWPANLKVIG
-245 KAAFCSGSGNNYYYG
+245 GKAFYNK
-260 YLKGHLVLPET
+260 YLRGHLVLPET
-271 LDSIGPAAF
+271 LDSIGPSAF
-280 YASPIQKV
+280 YRNYIDSV
-288 TMPHKT
+288 SMPHKQI
-294 VALTSKIFQ
+294 AFANDIFRENSNLTK
-303 NCSSLKEVEF
+303 VEF
-313 NSCSSYITS
+313 NSCASYMTNN
-322 EMFKSCNSL
+322 MFYS
-331 QSVSDADSVK
+331 
-341 AVYNGAFYGCT
+341 
-352 SLSTLGTKNP
+352 
-362 KSVADYA
+362 
-369 FYECKK
+369 CKK
-375 LDSIGLSEV
+375 LRSVSGMECVKTIGGSVFAECDSLRTVGNIVPTMIGNNAFYACRKLESFDLSQV
-384 TSLGLCAFYSC
+384 TSVGEGAFYSC
-395 QSLKTVDMPKVS
+395 QSLKTVDMPEVS
-407 SMSESCFSSCSA
+407 SMGGSCFSSCSA
-419 LTSVSIGDKLSTI
+419 LTSVSIGDKLSKI
-432 PSSAFSGCSALKTI
+432 PNSAFSGCSALKTI
-446 TLGASVSYFDSYAFN
+446 TLGASVSYFDYSAFN

-473 TPPGVYSSGVFG
+473 TPPGVYSNGIFG

-550 SFIVN
+550 SFIIN

-561 LGRFVAHYNNSASSS
+561 LGSFVAYYNYGVSSS
-576 IISRCNNMTSTGS
+576 VISRCNNMTSTAS
-589 EVRYYLDDRY
+589 EARYWMNSGY

-614 TTIYG
+614 TTISG

-630 ARAAGSTSNWKDVAP
+630 ARATGSTSNWKDVAP
-645 DATLKAGQGYIF
+645 EATLKAGQGYIF
-657 KTSSDDHVCMPATEE
+657 RVSSADYVCMPATEE

-723 VWNSVNKTYNA
+723 VWNSDNSTYNA
-734 YSIADDAFA
+734 YSIADDDFA

-820 NNDASKMMSTDITAQ
+820 NNDASKMMSTDVTAQ

-902 EGRFVLRITTDPT
+902 EGRFVLRITTAPT

>member
-27 SSLFT
+27 SPLFT
-32 RVSEGITYTCENDEA
+32 RVSEGVTYTCENDEA
-47 YPWSLA
+47 YPWNLA
-53 DGVLTSTNKGVGGS
+53 NGYLISTNKADNS
-67 SSTFKISLTCEHLAQ
+67 SSTFKITFSCES
-82 IQWRYSV
+82 SV
-89 SSESGYDKLTIKHNG
+89 LFGMNYGTSTESGYDKLTVVLDGNSFTCSG
-104 VELGTYSG
+104 TASSDEFTELQPG
-112 EKEFQYYTIDVLAGT
+112 EHVLT
-127 HELTFTYSKDGSTDT
+127 LTYSKDGSGSSGSDQVWVSRLALMDQET
-142 GRDEAQISTISIRS
+142 
-156 WGLEA
+156 
-161 VEINLSAP
+161 EIPVIDLAAP
-169 GQLGEEAVAA
+169 GQLGEEAVAQF
-179 VGTLPQMV
+179 GTLPKV
-187 SMRLQG
+187 DVLRLKG
-193 TLNKED
+193 SLNKED
-199 WNAISNMTG
+199 WATIKNMTG
-208 LKYVDLTET
+208 LSYLDMTET
-217 TLTEI
+217 TVTEI
-222 PERGFANC
+222 PAEAFTNNRI
-230 KVQEIKWPKNLKVIG
+230 KTIKWPANLKVIG
-245 KAAFCSGSGNNYYYG
+245 GKAFYEK

-271 LDSIGPAAF
+271 LDSIGPSAF
-280 YASPIQKV
+280 YKNSIDSV
-288 TMPHKT
+288 SMPHKQI
-294 VALTSKIFQ
+294 AFANDIFRENPNLTK
-303 NCSSLKEVEF
+303 VEF
-313 NSCSSYITS
+313 NSCASYMTNN
-322 EMFKSCNSL
+322 MFYS
-331 QSVSDADSVK
+331 
-341 AVYNGAFYGCT
+341 
-352 SLSTLGTKNP
+352 
-362 KSVADYA
+362 
-369 FYECKK
+369 CKK
-375 LDSIGLSEV
+375 LRSVSGMECVKTIGGSVFAHCDSLRTVGNISPTTVGQYGFYNCKKLESFDLSQV
-384 TSLGLCAFYSC
+384 TSVGEDAFYSC
-395 QSLKTVDMPKVS
+395 QSLKMVDMPEVS
-407 SMSESCFSSCSA
+407 SMGGSCFSSCSA
-419 LTSVSIGDKLSTI
+419 LTSVSIGDKLSKI

-446 TLGASVSYFDSYAFN
+446 TLGASVSYFDSNAFN

-473 TPPGVYSSGVFG
+473 TPPGVYSNGTFG

-561 LGRFVAHYNNSASSS
+561 LGGFVAYYNYGVSSS
-576 IISRCNNMTSTGS
+576 VISRCNNMSSTAS
-589 EVRYYLDDRY
+589 EARYLMNSGY

-614 TTIYG
+614 YAWSG
-619 NQVAVR
+619 NQVAIR

-630 ARAAGSTSNWKDVAP
+630 ARATGSTSNWKDVAP

-657 KTSSDDHVCMPATEE
+657 RVSSADYVCMPATEE

-723 VWNSVNKTYNA
+723 VWNSDNSTYNA
-734 YSIADDAFA
+734 YSIADDDFA
-743 LHPMEAF
+743 LRPMQAF

-915 AIEGVDGNDASA
+915 AIEGVEGNDASA

>member
-15 GVSNVW
+15 GVSNLW

-27 SSLFT
+27 SPLFT

-47 YPWSLA
+47 YPWNLANGSLI
-53 DGVLTSTNKGVGGS
+53 STNKAHSS
-67 SSTFKISLTCEHLAQ
+67 SSTFKITFSCESAIYFHMQ
-82 IQWRYSV
+82 YGT
-89 SSESGYDKLTIKHNG
+89 SSEGTYDKLTVVLDERTFTCSG
-104 VELGTYSG
+104 TVSSFDFVELQPG
-112 EKEFQYYTIDVLAGT
+112 EHVLT
-127 HELTFTYSKDGSTDT
+127 LTYSKDGSGSSGSDQVWVSSLKLTDMET
-142 GRDEAQISTISIRS
+142 GIPVI
-156 WGLEA
+156 GLA
-161 VEINLSAP
+161 AP
-169 GQLGEEAVAA
+169 GQLGEEAIAQF
-179 VGTLPQMV
+179 GTLPKV
-187 SMRLQG
+187 DVLRLKG
-193 TLNKED
+193 SLNKED
-199 WNAISNMTG
+199 WTTIKNMTY
-208 LKYVDLTET
+208 LCYLDMSET
-217 TLTEI
+217 TVTEI
-222 PERGFANC
+222 PAEAFTNTSIRT
-230 KVQEIKWPKNLKVIG
+230 IKWPANLKVIG
-245 KAAFCSGSGNNYYYG
+245 GKAFYNK
-260 YLKGHLVLPET
+260 YLRGHLVLPET
-271 LDSIGPAAF
+271 LDSIGPSAF
-280 YASPIQKV
+280 YRNYIDSV
-288 TMPHKT
+288 SMPHKQI
-294 VALTSKIFQ
+294 AFANDIFRENSNLTK
-303 NCSSLKEVEF
+303 VEF
-313 NSCSSYITS
+313 NSCASYMTNN
-322 EMFKSCNSL
+322 MFYS
-331 QSVSDADSVK
+331 
-341 AVYNGAFYGCT
+341 
-352 SLSTLGTKNP
+352 
-362 KSVADYA
+362 
-369 FYECKK
+369 CKK
-375 LDSIGLSEV
+375 LRSVSGMECVKTIGGSVFAGCDSLRTVGNIVPTMIGNNAFYACRKLESFDLSQVTSVGEGAFQSCHTFKSVHMPNV
-384 TSLGLCAFYSC
+384 TSLGDLCFYDCAGLTEVSVGDKISKIPNQAFSSC
-395 QSLKTVDMPKVS
+395 PSLKTV
-407 SMSESCFSSCSA
+407 
-419 LTSVSIGDKLSTI
+419 
-432 PSSAFSGCSALKTI
+432 
-446 TLGASVSYFDSYAFN
+446 TLGASVSDIGYYAFRN
-461 GVSPEKLYINAP
+461 SSVEKLYVNSP
-473 TPPGVYSSGVFG
+473 TPPGVYNNDVFG

-520 TSLALNGKLSL
+520 TSLTLSGNLSL

-538 DSPNVMM
+538 GSPNVMM
-545 YGNGS
+545 NTGS

-561 LGRFVAHYNNSASSS
+561 LGSFVAYYNNGVSSS
-576 IISRCNNMTSTGS
+576 VISRCNNMTSTGS
-589 EVRYYLDDRY
+589 EARYWMNSGY

-614 TTIYG
+614 TTISG
-619 NQVAVR
+619 NQVAIR

-630 ARAAGSTSNWKDVAP
+630 ARATGSTSNWKDVAP
-645 DATLKAGQGYIF
+645 EATLKAGQGYIF
-657 KTSSDDHVCMPATEE
+657 RVSSADYVCMPATEE

-723 VWNSVNKTYNA
+723 VWNSDNRTYNA
-734 YSIADDAFA
+734 YSIADDDFA
-743 LHPMEAF
+743 LRPMEAF

-763 QPEGRQITSTI
+763 QPEGRQTDSNI

-798 NGITDDHT
+798 NGTTDDHT

-835 IFSVQGDEAYA
+835 IFSVLGDEAYA

>member
-1 MKKQFLFFLFCLCA
+1 M
-15 GVSNVW
+15 
-21 AQETDW
+21 
-27 SSLFT
+27 
-32 RVSEGITYTCENDEA
+32 
-47 YPWSLA
+47 
-53 DGVLTSTNKGVGGS
+53 LT
-67 SSTFKISLTCEHLAQ
+67 L
-82 IQWRYSV
+82 
-89 SSESGYDKLTIKHNG
+89 
-104 VELGTYSG
+104 
-112 EKEFQYYTIDVLAGT
+112 
-127 HELTFTYSKDGSTDT
+127 TYSKDGFGVSGSDQVWVSGLSFFDKET
-142 GRDEAQISTISIRS
+142 GIPLIDLA
-156 WGLEA
+156 
-161 VEINLSAP
+161 AP
-169 GQLGEEAVAA
+169 GQLGEEAVAQF
-179 VGTLPQMV
+179 GTLPKV
-187 SMRLQG
+187 DVVRLKG
-193 TLNKED
+193 SLNAED
-199 WNAISNMTG
+199 WKTIKNMTG
-208 LKYVDLTET
+208 LRYLDMTET
-217 TLTEI
+217 TVTEI
-222 PERGFANC
+222 PAEAFTKNLI
-230 KVQEIKWPKNLKVIG
+230 QTIKWPANLKVIG
-245 KAAFCSGSGNNYYYG
+245 GKAFYARI
-260 YLKGHLVLPET
+260 LKGHLVLPET
-271 LDSIGPAAF
+271 LDSIGPSAF
-280 YASPIQKV
+280 YMNSIDSV
-288 TMPHKT
+288 SMPHKQI
-294 VALTSKIFQ
+294 AFANDIFRENPNLTK
-303 NCSSLKEVEF
+303 VEF
-313 NSCSSYITS
+313 NSCASYMTNN
-322 EMFKSCNSL
+322 M
-331 QSVSDADSVK
+331 
-341 AVYNGAFYGCT
+341 
-352 SLSTLGTKNP
+352 
-362 KSVADYA
+362 
-369 FYECKK
+369 
-375 LDSIGLSEV
+375 
-384 TSLGLCAFYSC
+384 FYSC
-395 QSLKTVDMPKVS
+395 KRLR
-407 SMSESCFSSCSA
+407 
-419 LTSVSIGDKLSTI
+419 SVSGMECVKTIGV
-432 PSSAFSGCSALKTI
+432 SAFSGCDSLRTVGNIVPTMIGKTAFNACKKLEPFDLSQVTSVGESAFKSCHMFKSVHMPNVTSLDEYCFYDCAGLTEVSVGDKISQIPSQSFHYCPSLKTV
-446 TLGASVSYFDSYAFN
+446 TLGASVSYIGYYAFRN
-461 GVSPEKLYINAP
+461 SSIEKLYVNSP
-473 TPPGVYSSGVFG
+473 TPPSVYNNDVFG
-485 STSGTLYVP
+485 STRGTLYVP

-520 TSLALNGKLSL
+520 TSLTLNGKLSL

-538 DSPNVMM
+538 NTPNVLM
-545 YGNGS
+545 YGGS

-555 GNKEQT
+555 GNKEQA
-561 LGRFVAHYNNSASSS
+561 LGSFAAYYNYGASSS
-576 IISRCNNMTSTGS
+576 IISRCNNMSSTAS
-589 EVRYYLDDRY
+589 EARYWMNSGY

-614 TTIYG
+614 YTSNG

-630 ARAAGSTSNWKDVAP
+630 ARATGSTSNWKDVAP
-645 DATLKAGQGYIF
+645 EATLKAGQGYIF
-657 KTSSDDHVCMPATEE
+657 RVSSNDYVCMPATEE

-723 VWNSVNKTYNA
+723 VWNSDNSTYNA
-734 YSIADDAFA
+734 YSIADDDFA
-743 LHPMEAF
+743 LRPMQAF

-915 AIEGVDGNDASA
+915 AIKGVEGNDASA

>member
-27 SSLFT
+27 SPLFT
-32 RVSEGITYTCENDEA
+32 RVSEGVTYTCENDEA
-47 YPWSLA
+47 YPWNLA
-53 DGVLTSTNKGVGGS
+53 NGYLISTNKVDKS
-67 SSTFKISLTCEHLAQ
+67 SSTFKITFSCES
-82 IQWRYSV
+82 SV
-89 SSESGYDKLTIKHNG
+89 LFGMNYGTSTESGYDKLTVVLDGNSFTCSG
-104 VELGTYSG
+104 TASSDEFTELQPG
-112 EKEFQYYTIDVLAGT
+112 EHVLT
-127 HELTFTYSKDGSTDT
+127 LTYSKDGSGSSGSDQVWVSRLALMDQET
-142 GRDEAQISTISIRS
+142 GIPVIDLA
-156 WGLEA
+156 
-161 VEINLSAP
+161 AP
-169 GQLGEEAVAA
+169 GQLGEEAVAQF
-179 VGTLPQMV
+179 GTLPKV
-187 SMRLQG
+187 DVLRLKG
-193 TLNKED
+193 SLNKED
-199 WNAISNMTG
+199 WATIKNMTG
-208 LKYVDLTET
+208 LSYLDMTET
-217 TLTEI
+217 TVTEI
-222 PERGFANC
+222 PAEAFTNNRI
-230 KVQEIKWPKNLKVIG
+230 KTIKWPANLKVIG
-245 KAAFCSGSGNNYYYG
+245 GKAFYEK

-271 LDSIGPAAF
+271 LDSIGPSAF
-280 YASPIQKV
+280 YKNSIDSV
-288 TMPHKT
+288 SMPHKQI
-294 VALTSKIFQ
+294 AFANDIFRENPNLTK
-303 NCSSLKEVEF
+303 VEF
-313 NSCSSYITS
+313 NSCASYMTNN
-322 EMFKSCNSL
+322 MFYSCKRL
-331 QSVSDADSVK
+331 RSVSGMECVKTIGGSVFAHCDSLRTVG
-341 AVYNGAFYGCT
+341 NISPTTIGQ
-352 SLSTLGTKNP
+352 
-362 KSVADYA
+362 YA
-369 FYECKK
+369 FYNCKK
-375 LDSIGLSEV
+375 LESFDLSQV
-384 TSLGLCAFYSC
+384 TSVGEDAFCSC
-395 QSLKTVDMPKVS
+395 QSLKTVDMPEVS
-407 SMSESCFSSCSA
+407 SMGGSCFSSCSA
-419 LTSVSIGDKLSTI
+419 LTSVSIGDKLSKI

-446 TLGASVSYFDSYAFN
+446 TLGASVSYFDSNAFN

-473 TPPGVYSSGVFG
+473 TPPGVYSNGTFG

-520 TSLALNGKLSL
+520 TSLALNSKLSL

-545 YGNGS
+545 YANGS
-550 SFIVN
+550 SFIIN

-561 LGRFVAHYNNSASSS
+561 LGRFVAYYNNSASSS
-576 IISRCNNMTSTGS
+576 VISRCNNMSSTAS
-589 EVRYYLDDRY
+589 EARYWMNSGY

-614 TTIYG
+614 TTISG
-619 NQVAVR
+619 NQVAIR

-657 KTSSDDHVCMPATEE
+657 RVSSADYVCMPATEE

-723 VWNSVNKTYNA
+723 VWNSENKTYNA
-734 YSIADDAFA
+734 YSIADDDFA
-743 LHPMEAF
+743 LRPMQAF

-774 DHSAGVKAMA
+774 DHPAGVKAMA

>member
-15 GVSNVW
+15 GVSNLW

-27 SSLFT
+27 SPLFT

-47 YPWSLA
+47 YPWNLANGSLI
-53 DGVLTSTNKGVGGS
+53 STNKAHSS
-67 SSTFKISLTCEHLAQ
+67 SSTFKITFSCESAIYFHMQ
-82 IQWRYSV
+82 YGT
-89 SSESGYDKLTIKHNG
+89 SSEGTYDKLTVVLDERTFTCSG
-104 VELGTYSG
+104 TVSSFDFVELQPG
-112 EKEFQYYTIDVLAGT
+112 EHVLT
-127 HELTFTYSKDGSTDT
+127 LTYSKDGSGSSGSDQVWVSSLKLTDMET
-142 GRDEAQISTISIRS
+142 GIPVI
-156 WGLEA
+156 GLA
-161 VEINLSAP
+161 AP
-169 GQLGEEAVAA
+169 GQLGEEAIAQF
-179 VGTLPQMV
+179 GTLPKV
-187 SMRLQG
+187 DVLRLKG
-193 TLNKED
+193 SLNKED
-199 WNAISNMTG
+199 WTTIKNMTY
-208 LKYVDLTET
+208 LCYLDMSET
-217 TLTEI
+217 TVTEI
-222 PERGFANC
+222 PAEAFTNTSIRT
-230 KVQEIKWPKNLKVIG
+230 IKWPANLKVIG
-245 KAAFCSGSGNNYYYG
+245 GKAFYNK
-260 YLKGHLVLPET
+260 YLRGHLVLPET
-271 LDSIGPAAF
+271 LDSIGPSAF
-280 YASPIQKV
+280 YRNYIDSV
-288 TMPHKT
+288 SMPHKQI
-294 VALTSKIFQ
+294 AFANDIFRENSNLTK
-303 NCSSLKEVEF
+303 VEF
-313 NSCSSYITS
+313 NSCASYMTNN
-322 EMFKSCNSL
+322 MFYS
-331 QSVSDADSVK
+331 
-341 AVYNGAFYGCT
+341 
-352 SLSTLGTKNP
+352 
-362 KSVADYA
+362 
-369 FYECKK
+369 CKK
-375 LDSIGLSEV
+375 LRSVSGMECVKTIGGSVFAGCDSLRTVGNIVPTMIGNNAFYACRKLESFDLSQVTSVGEGAFQSCHTFKSVHMPNV
-384 TSLGLCAFYSC
+384 TSLGDLCFYDCAGLTEVSVGDKISKIPNQAFSSC
-395 QSLKTVDMPKVS
+395 PSLKTV
-407 SMSESCFSSCSA
+407 
-419 LTSVSIGDKLSTI
+419 
-432 PSSAFSGCSALKTI
+432 
-446 TLGASVSYFDSYAFN
+446 TLGASVSDIGYYAFRN
-461 GVSPEKLYINAP
+461 SSVEKLYVNSP
-473 TPPGVYSSGVFG
+473 TPPGVYNNDVFG

-520 TSLALNGKLSL
+520 TSLTLSGKLSL

-545 YGNGS
+545 NTGS

-561 LGRFVAHYNNSASSS
+561 LGSFVAYYNNGVSSS
-576 IISRCNNMTSTGS
+576 VISRCNNMTSTGS
-589 EVRYYLDDRY
+589 EARYWMNSGY

-614 TTIYG
+614 TTISG
-619 NQVAVR
+619 NQVAIR

-630 ARAAGSTSNWKDVAP
+630 ARATGSTSNWKDVAP
-645 DATLKAGQGYIF
+645 EATLKAGQGYIF
-657 KTSSDDHVCMPATEE
+657 RVSSADYVCMPATEE

-723 VWNSVNKTYNA
+723 VWNSDNRTYNA
-734 YSIADDAFA
+734 YSIADDDFA
-743 LHPMEAF
+743 LRPMEAF

-763 QPEGRQITSTI
+763 QPEGRQTDSNI

-784 GKAASRRFIELELS
+784 GKAASRRFVELELS

-835 IFSVQGDEAYA
+835 IFSVLGDEAYA